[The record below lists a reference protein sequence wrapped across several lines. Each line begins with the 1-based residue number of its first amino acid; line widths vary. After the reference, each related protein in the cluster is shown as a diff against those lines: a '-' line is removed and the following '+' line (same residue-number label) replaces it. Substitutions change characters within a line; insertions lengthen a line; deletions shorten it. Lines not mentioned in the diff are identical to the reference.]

1 MINTSIT
8 QPIVDKEIRELERDK
23 RIKDGSQ
30 RVTSTKDTATKDA
43 TSKPLFDKQEIL
55 GEKQTL
61 IEQKLGEL
69 TNKLLSGLQSGEK
82 APNLPR
88 LLQVAPNLASDVKE
102 LLKALEGNDKLSSF
116 KEALAKFIKPIENL
130 SPQGVAQG
138 LKDSGIMLEAKIAQS
153 LSEQSLPSKIKELL
167 SQMKNTQNA
176 ELKESF
182 LKLPNDSDAKKS
194 ITDLQTLLKE
204 QKALTQ
210 KSINNSPF
218 KALAKA
224 SDALENA
231 AKYLDKLS
239 NLGKNISPAKAAA
252 LLAKIEQS
260 VANAQKSANSYNLNS
275 ATLKDARAIREQIN
289 ASANEL
295 QNALNLLKNKDSNFK
310 AFLTR
315 YDPNNKQNAT
325 LKEMLQEQ
333 SQPQQKPQPNNVRIN
348 IQTSNANASRP
359 NFANQNANIAQ
370 SSPSSNQA
378 AANQTQNLAQNLSNA
393 AQNSSQTAQNIAQNL
408 NQSANPAQNAQN
420 AQNQNSP
427 QTSEQ
432 NAQNQALNAR
442 ENASLSQGQSS
453 FKNINLEQFKQAI
466 ASDANTP
473 NLQGKISELARTL
486 TSLKASLSP
495 ELASAKSTLDEIN
508 SLSRSAKAAAKS
520 INGIKANNA
529 EQALKE
535 LQSDMKSVLLNLKE
549 STQNQAS
556 TQNIHTAAQR
566 LLTQIEIHQLAS
578 FAQNSLQTYLPYH
591 WDELDS
597 SHLSFKRGNKD
608 KFYARIELS
617 FVKFGEISIVLGL
630 AENKFLDVSI
640 QTGNDGFKELILSET
655 KSLKRALNELGL
667 VVNNFFVASK
677 GGKSVYEQFENID
690 LGYNIKA

>member
-1 MINTSIT
+1 MINTSLT
-8 QPIVDKEIRELERDK
+8 QPLVDKEIRELERDK
-23 RIKDGSQ
+23 RIKDVSQ

-69 TNKLLSGLQSGEK
+69 TNKLLSGLKSGEQG
-82 APNLPR
+82 PNMPR
-88 LLQVAPNLASDVKE
+88 LLQVAPNLASDVRE
-102 LLKALEGNDKLSSF
+102 LLKALDGNEKLATF

-138 LKDSGIMLEAKIAQS
+138 IKDSGIMLEAKIAQS
-153 LSEQSLPSKIKELL
+153 LEAQSLPSKIKELL
-167 SQMKNTQNA
+167 SQMKNTQNQG
-176 ELKESF
+176 LKESF

-194 ITDLQTLLKE
+194 INDLETLLKE
-204 QKALTQ
+204 QKKLNQET
-210 KSINNSPF
+210 INNSPF

-239 NLGKNISPAKAAA
+239 NLGKNLSLKTAAN
-252 LLAKIEQS
+252 LLSHIESSIQ
-260 VANAQKSANSYNLNS
+260 NAQKSANNYNLNS
-275 ATLKDARAIREQIN
+275 TTLKDARAIREQIN

-315 YDPNNKQNAT
+315 YDPNNKENAT
-325 LKEMLQEQ
+325 LKEALSKQNE
-333 SQPQQKPQPNNVRIN
+333 PKANHIRIN
-348 IQTSNANASRP
+348 IQTSNTGSTPHSSSLNANSAQNAS
-359 NFANQNANIAQ
+359 QN
-370 SSPSSNQA
+370 P
-378 AANQTQNLAQNLSNA
+378 
-393 AQNSSQTAQNIAQNL
+393 AQNSSFSQ
-408 NQSANPAQNAQN
+408 
-420 AQNQNSP
+420 
-427 QTSEQ
+427 
-432 NAQNQALNAR
+432 
-442 ENASLSQGQSS
+442 NASLSQNSTLTQEQNS
-453 FKNINLEQFKQAI
+453 FKNINLSQFKEAT
-466 ASDANTP
+466 SSEVNTP
-473 NLQGKISELARTL
+473 NLQGKITELARAL
-486 TSLKASLSP
+486 TSLKNTLSP
-495 ELASAKSTLDEIN
+495 ELASAKSALEEIK
-508 SLSRSAKAAAKS
+508 SLARSAKSAAKS
-520 INGIKANNA
+520 IGAIKPNNA

-549 STQNQAS
+549 STQNQSS

-591 WDELDS
+591 WDELNS
-597 SHLSFKRGNKD
+597 SNLSFKRGNKD

-617 FVKFGEISIVLGL
+617 FVKFGEIGIVLGL

-640 QTGNDGFKELILSET
+640 QTGNDGFKEIILSET

-677 GGKSVYEQFENID
+677 GGKSAYEQFEDID

>member
-8 QPIVDKEIRELERDK
+8 QPVVDKEIRELERDK
-23 RIKDGSQ
+23 RIKDVSQ

-69 TNKLLSGLQSGEK
+69 TNKLLSGLKSGEQG
-82 APNLPR
+82 PNMPR
-88 LLQVAPNLASDVKE
+88 LLQVAPNLASDVRE
-102 LLKALEGNDKLSSF
+102 LLKALEGNEKLATF

-138 LKDSGIMLEAKIAQS
+138 IKDSGIMLEAKIAQS
-153 LSEQSLPSKIKELL
+153 LEAQSLPSKIKELL
-167 SQMKNTQNA
+167 SQMKNTQNQG
-176 ELKESF
+176 LKESF

-194 ITDLQTLLKE
+194 INDLETLLKE
-204 QKALTQ
+204 QKKLNQET
-210 KSINNSPF
+210 INNSPF
-218 KALAKA
+218 KALDKA
-224 SDALENA
+224 SNALENA

-239 NLGKNISPAKAAA
+239 NLGKNLSLKTAAN
-252 LLAKIEQS
+252 LLSRIESSIQ
-260 VANAQKSANSYNLNS
+260 NAQKSANNYNLNS

-315 YDPNNKQNAT
+315 YDPNNKENAT
-325 LKEMLQEQ
+325 LKEALSKQNE
-333 SQPQQKPQPNNVRIN
+333 PKANHIRIN
-348 IQTSNANASRP
+348 IQTSNTGSTP
-359 NFANQNANIAQ
+359 H
-370 SSPSSNQA
+370 SSS
-378 AANQTQNLAQNLSNA
+378 
-393 AQNSSQTAQNIAQNL
+393 L
-408 NQSANPAQNAQN
+408 NANPAQNDSFS
-420 AQNQNSP
+420 QNS
-427 QTSEQ
+427 
-432 NAQNQALNAR
+432 
-442 ENASLSQGQSS
+442 SLSQNSSFSQNASFSQNSTLTQEQNS
-453 FKNINLEQFKQAI
+453 FKNINLSQFKEAT
-466 ASDANTP
+466 SSEVNTP
-473 NLQGKISELARTL
+473 NLQGKITELARAL
-486 TSLKASLSP
+486 TSLKNTLSP
-495 ELASAKSTLDEIN
+495 ELASAKSALEEIK
-508 SLSRSAKAAAKS
+508 SLARSAKSAAKS
-520 INGIKANNA
+520 IGAIKPNNA

-549 STQNQAS
+549 STQNQSS

-591 WDELDS
+591 WDELNS
-597 SHLSFKRGNKD
+597 SNLSFKRGNKD

-617 FVKFGEISIVLGL
+617 FVKFGEIGIVLGL

-640 QTGNDGFKELILSET
+640 QTGNDGFKEIILSET

-677 GGKSVYEQFENID
+677 GGKSAYEQFEDID

>member
-8 QPIVDKEIRELERDK
+8 QPVVDKEIRELERDK
-23 RIKDGSQ
+23 RIKDVSQ
-30 RVTSTKDTATKDA
+30 RVTSTKDTTTKDA

-69 TNKLLSGLQSGEK
+69 TNKLLSGLKSGEQG
-82 APNLPR
+82 PNMPR
-88 LLQVAPNLASDVKE
+88 LLQVAPNLASDVRE
-102 LLKALEGNDKLSSF
+102 LLKALEGNEKLATF

-138 LKDSGIMLEAKIAQS
+138 IKDSGIMLEAKIAQS
-153 LSEQSLPSKIKELL
+153 LEAQSLPSKIKELL
-167 SQMKNTQNA
+167 SQMKNTQNQG
-176 ELKESF
+176 LKESF

-194 ITDLQTLLKE
+194 INDLETLLKE
-204 QKALTQ
+204 QKKLNQET
-210 KSINNSPF
+210 INNSPF

-239 NLGKNISPAKAAA
+239 NLGKNLSLKTAAN
-252 LLAKIEQS
+252 LLLRIESSIQ
-260 VANAQKSANSYNLNS
+260 NAQKSANNYNLNS

-325 LKEMLQEQ
+325 LKEALSKQNE
-333 SQPQQKPQPNNVRIN
+333 PKANHIRIN
-348 IQTSNANASRP
+348 IQTSNTGSTAHSSSLNA
-359 NFANQNANIAQ
+359 
-370 SSPSSNQA
+370 
-378 AANQTQNLAQNLSNA
+378 NA
-393 AQNSSQTAQNIAQNL
+393 AQ
-408 NQSANPAQNAQN
+408 
-420 AQNQNSP
+420 
-427 QTSEQ
+427 
-432 NAQNQALNAR
+432 
-442 ENASLSQGQSS
+442 NASLSQNSAQNSSFSQNASFSQNSTLTQEQNS
-453 FKNINLEQFKQAI
+453 FKNINLSQFKEAT
-466 ASDANTP
+466 SSEVNTP
-473 NLQGKISELARTL
+473 NLQGKITELARAL
-486 TSLKASLSP
+486 TSLKNTLSP
-495 ELASAKSTLDEIN
+495 ELASAKSALEEIK
-508 SLSRSAKAAAKS
+508 SLARSAKGAAKS
-520 INGIKANNA
+520 IGAIKPNNA

-549 STQNQAS
+549 STQNQSS

-591 WDELDS
+591 WDELNS
-597 SHLSFKRGNKD
+597 SNLSFKRGNKD

-617 FVKFGEISIVLGL
+617 FVKFGEIGIVLGL

-640 QTGNDGFKELILSET
+640 QTGNDGFKEIILSET

-677 GGKSVYEQFENID
+677 GGKSTYEQFEDID

>member
-8 QPIVDKEIRELERDK
+8 QPLVDKEIRELERDK
-23 RIKDGSQ
+23 RIKDSSQ

-55 GEKQTL
+55 GEKQSL

-69 TNKLLSGLQSGEK
+69 TNKLLSGLKSGEQG
-82 APNLPR
+82 PNMPR
-88 LLQVAPNLASDVKE
+88 LLQVAPNLASDVRE
-102 LLKALEGNDKLSSF
+102 LLKALEGNEKLATF

-138 LKDSGIMLEAKIAQS
+138 IKDSGIMLEAKIAQS
-153 LSEQSLPSKIKELL
+153 LEAQSLPSKIKELL
-167 SQMKNTQNA
+167 SQMKNTQNQ

-194 ITDLQTLLKE
+194 ISDLESLLKE
-204 QKALTQ
+204 QKKLNQEA
-210 KSINNSPF
+210 INSSSF
-218 KALAKA
+218 KALDKA
-224 SDALENA
+224 SNALENA

-239 NLGKNISPAKAAA
+239 NLGKNLSLKTAAN
-252 LLAKIEQS
+252 LLSRIESSIQ
-260 VANAQKSANSYNLNS
+260 NAQKSANNYNLNS

-325 LKEMLQEQ
+325 LKEALSKQNE
-333 SQPQQKPQPNNVRIN
+333 PKANHIRIN
-348 IQTSNANASRP
+348 IQTSNTGSTPHSSSLNA
-359 NFANQNANIAQ
+359 
-370 SSPSSNQA
+370 
-378 AANQTQNLAQNLSNA
+378 NA
-393 AQNSSQTAQNIAQNL
+393 AQNSSLSQN
-408 NQSANPAQNAQN
+408 SSFSQNASFS
-420 AQNQNSP
+420 QNSTLT
-427 QTSEQ
+427 QEQ
-432 NAQNQALNAR
+432 N
-442 ENASLSQGQSS
+442 S
-453 FKNINLEQFKQAI
+453 FKNINLSQFKEAT
-466 ASDANTP
+466 SSEVNTP
-473 NLQGKISELARTL
+473 NLQGKITELARAL
-486 TSLKASLSP
+486 TSLKNTLSP
-495 ELASAKSTLDEIN
+495 ELASAKSALEEIK
-508 SLSRSAKAAAKS
+508 SLARLTKSAAKS
-520 INGIKANNA
+520 IGAIKPNNA

-549 STQNQAS
+549 STQNQSS

-591 WDELDS
+591 WDELNS
-597 SHLSFKRGNKD
+597 SNLSFKRGNKD

-617 FVKFGEISIVLGL
+617 FVKFGEIGIVLGL

-677 GGKSVYEQFENID
+677 GGKSAYEHYGDID

>member
-8 QPIVDKEIRELERDK
+8 QPVVDKEIRELERDK
-23 RIKDGSQ
+23 RIKDSSQ

-55 GEKQTL
+55 GEKQSL

-69 TNKLLSGLQSGEK
+69 TNKLLSGLKSGEQG
-82 APNLPR
+82 PNMPR
-88 LLQVAPNLASDVKE
+88 LLQVAPNLASDVRE
-102 LLKALEGNDKLSSF
+102 LLKALDGNEKLATF

-138 LKDSGIMLEAKIAQS
+138 IKDSGIMLEAKIAQS
-153 LSEQSLPSKIKELL
+153 LEAQSLPSKIKELL
-167 SQMKNTQNA
+167 SQMKNTQNQG
-176 ELKESF
+176 LKESF

-194 ITDLQTLLKE
+194 INDLETLLKE
-204 QKALTQ
+204 QKKLNQET
-210 KSINNSPF
+210 INNSPF
-218 KALAKA
+218 KALDKA
-224 SDALENA
+224 SNALENA

-239 NLGKNISPAKAAA
+239 NLGKNLSLKTAAK
-252 LLAKIEQS
+252 LLSRIESSIQ
-260 VANAQKSANSYNLNS
+260 NAQKSANNYNLNS

-325 LKEMLQEQ
+325 LKDTLSKQNE
-333 SQPQQKPQPNNVRIN
+333 PKANHIRIN
-348 IQTSNANASRP
+348 IQTSNTGSTP
-359 NFANQNANIAQ
+359 HSSSLNAN
-370 SSPSSNQA
+370 S
-378 AANQTQNLAQNLSNA
+378 
-393 AQNSSQTAQNIAQNL
+393 
-408 NQSANPAQNAQN
+408 AQNASQN
-420 AQNQNSP
+420 ASFSQNSTLT
-427 QTSEQ
+427 QEQ
-432 NAQNQALNAR
+432 N
-442 ENASLSQGQSS
+442 S
-453 FKNINLEQFKQAI
+453 FKNINLSQFKEAT
-466 ASDANTP
+466 SSEVNTP
-473 NLQGKISELARTL
+473 NLQGKITELARTL
-486 TSLKASLSP
+486 TSLKNTLSP
-495 ELASAKSTLDEIN
+495 ELASAKSALEEIN
-508 SLSRSAKAAAKS
+508 SLARLAKSAAKS
-520 INGIKANNA
+520 IGAIKPNNA

-549 STQNQAS
+549 STQNQSS

-591 WDELDS
+591 WDELNS
-597 SHLSFKRGNKD
+597 SNLSFKRGNKD

-617 FVKFGEISIVLGL
+617 FVKFGEIGIVLGL

-677 GGKSVYEQFENID
+677 GGKSAYEHYEDID

>member
-8 QPIVDKEIRELERDK
+8 QPLVDKEIREAERDK

-69 TNKLLSGLQSGEK
+69 TNKLLSGLKSGEQG
-82 APNLPR
+82 PNMPR
-88 LLQVAPNLASDVKE
+88 LLQVAPNLASDVRE
-102 LLKALEGNDKLSSF
+102 LLKALEGNEKLATF

-138 LKDSGIMLEAKIAQS
+138 IKDSGIMLEAKIAQS
-153 LSEQSLPSKIKELL
+153 LEAQSLPSKIKELL
-167 SQMKNTQNA
+167 SQMKNTQNQG
-176 ELKESF
+176 LKESF

-194 ITDLQTLLKE
+194 INDLETLLKE
-204 QKALTQ
+204 QKKLNQET
-210 KSINNSPF
+210 INNSPF

-239 NLGKNISPAKAAA
+239 NLGKNLSLKTAAN
-252 LLAKIEQS
+252 LLSHIESSIQ
-260 VANAQKSANSYNLNS
+260 NAQKSANNYNLNS

-315 YDPNNKQNAT
+315 YDPNNKENAT
-325 LKEMLQEQ
+325 LKEALSKQNE
-333 SQPQQKPQPNNVRIN
+333 PKANHIRIN
-348 IQTSNANASRP
+348 IQTSNTGSTP
-359 NFANQNANIAQ
+359 H
-370 SSPSSNQA
+370 SSS
-378 AANQTQNLAQNLSNA
+378 
-393 AQNSSQTAQNIAQNL
+393 L
-408 NQSANPAQNAQN
+408 NANPAQNASQN
-420 AQNQNSP
+420 ASFSQNSTLT
-427 QTSEQ
+427 QEQ
-432 NAQNQALNAR
+432 N
-442 ENASLSQGQSS
+442 S
-453 FKNINLEQFKQAI
+453 FKNINLSQFKEAT
-466 ASDANTP
+466 SSEVNTP
-473 NLQGKISELARTL
+473 NLQGKITELARAL
-486 TSLKASLSP
+486 TSLKNTLSP
-495 ELASAKSTLDEIN
+495 ELASAKSALEEIK
-508 SLSRSAKAAAKS
+508 SLARSAKSAAKS
-520 INGIKANNA
+520 IGAIKPNNA

-549 STQNQAS
+549 STQNQSS

-578 FAQNSLQTYLPYH
+578 FAQNALQTYLPYH
-591 WDELDS
+591 WDELNS
-597 SHLSFKRGNKD
+597 SNLSFKRGNKN

-617 FVKFGEISIVLGL
+617 FVKFGEIGIVLGL

-677 GGKSVYEQFENID
+677 GGKSAYEHYGDID

>member
-1 MINTSIT
+1 MINTSIA
-8 QPIVDKEIRELERDK
+8 QPVVDKEIRELERDK
-23 RIKDGSQ
+23 RIKDVSQ

-69 TNKLLSGLQSGEK
+69 TNKLLSGLKSGEQG
-82 APNLPR
+82 PNMPR
-88 LLQVAPNLASDVKE
+88 LLQVAPNLASDVRE
-102 LLKALEGNDKLSSF
+102 LLKALEGNEKLATF

-138 LKDSGIMLEAKIAQS
+138 IKDSGIMLEAKIAQS
-153 LSEQSLPSKIKELL
+153 LEPQSLPSKIKELL
-167 SQMKNTQNA
+167 SQMKNTQNQG
-176 ELKESF
+176 LKESF
-182 LKLPNDSDAKKS
+182 LQLPNGSDAKKS
-194 ITDLQTLLKE
+194 INDLETLLKE
-204 QKALTQ
+204 QKKLNQEA
-210 KSINNSPF
+210 INSSPF
-218 KALAKA
+218 KALDKA
-224 SDALENA
+224 SNALENA

-239 NLGKNISPAKAAA
+239 NLGKNLSLKTAAN
-252 LLAKIEQS
+252 LLSHIESSIQ
-260 VANAQKSANSYNLNS
+260 NAQKSANNYNLNS

-325 LKEMLQEQ
+325 LKEALSKQNE
-333 SQPQQKPQPNNVRIN
+333 PKANHIRIN
-348 IQTSNANASRP
+348 IQTSNTGSTPHSSSLNANAS
-359 NFANQNANIAQ
+359 QN
-370 SSPSSNQA
+370 P
-378 AANQTQNLAQNLSNA
+378 
-393 AQNSSQTAQNIAQNL
+393 AQNSSF
-408 NQSANPAQNAQN
+408 SQNASQN
-420 AQNQNSP
+420 ASFSQNSTLT
-427 QTSEQ
+427 QEQ
-432 NAQNQALNAR
+432 N
-442 ENASLSQGQSS
+442 S
-453 FKNINLEQFKQAI
+453 FKNINLSQFKEAT
-466 ASDANTP
+466 SSEVNTP
-473 NLQGKISELARTL
+473 NLQGKITELARTL
-486 TSLKASLSP
+486 TSLKNTLSP
-495 ELASAKSTLDEIN
+495 ELASAKSALEEIK
-508 SLSRSAKAAAKS
+508 SLARLTKSAAKS
-520 INGIKANNA
+520 IGAIKPNNA

-549 STQNQAS
+549 STQNQSS

-591 WDELDS
+591 WDELNS
-597 SHLSFKRGNKD
+597 SNLSFKRGNKD

-617 FVKFGEISIVLGL
+617 FVKFGEIGIVLGL

-677 GGKSVYEQFENID
+677 GGKSAYEHYGDID

>member
-8 QPIVDKEIRELERDK
+8 QPVVDKEIRELERDK

-30 RVTSTKDTATKDA
+30 RITSTKDVATKDA

-55 GEKQTL
+55 GEKQSL

-69 TNKLLSGLQSGEK
+69 TNKLLSGLKSGEQG
-82 APNLPR
+82 PNMPR
-88 LLQVAPNLASDVKE
+88 LLQVAPNLASDVRE
-102 LLKALEGNDKLSSF
+102 LLKALDGNEKLATF

-138 LKDSGIMLEAKIAQS
+138 IKDSGIMLEAKIAQS
-153 LSEQSLPSKIKELL
+153 LEAQSLPSQIKELL
-167 SQMKNTQNA
+167 SQMKNTQNQG
-176 ELKESF
+176 LKESF

-194 ITDLQTLLKE
+194 ISDLQTLLKE
-204 QKALTQ
+204 QKKLNQET
-210 KSINNSPF
+210 INNSPF
-218 KALAKA
+218 KALDKA

-239 NLGKNISPAKAAA
+239 NLGKNLSLKTAAN
-252 LLAKIEQS
+252 LLLRIESSIQ
-260 VANAQKSANSYNLNS
+260 NAQKSANNYNLNS

-325 LKEMLQEQ
+325 LKEALSKQNE
-333 SQPQQKPQPNNVRIN
+333 PKANHIRIN
-348 IQTSNANASRP
+348 IQTSNTGSTAH
-359 NFANQNANIAQ
+359 
-370 SSPSSNQA
+370 SSS
-378 AANQTQNLAQNLSNA
+378 
-393 AQNSSQTAQNIAQNL
+393 L
-408 NQSANPAQNAQN
+408 NANPAQN
-420 AQNQNSP
+420 S
-427 QTSEQ
+427 
-432 NAQNQALNAR
+432 
-442 ENASLSQGQSS
+442 SLSQNSSFSQNASFSQNSTLTQEQNS
-453 FKNINLEQFKQAI
+453 FKNINLSQFKEAT
-466 ASDANTP
+466 SSEVNTP
-473 NLQGKISELARTL
+473 NLQGKITELARAL
-486 TSLKASLSP
+486 TSLKNTLSP
-495 ELASAKSTLDEIN
+495 ELASAKSALEEIK
-508 SLSRSAKAAAKS
+508 SLARSAKSAAKS
-520 INGIKANNA
+520 IGAIKPNNA

-549 STQNQAS
+549 STQNQSS

-591 WDELDS
+591 WDELNS
-597 SHLSFKRGNKD
+597 SNLSFKRGNKD

-617 FVKFGEISIVLGL
+617 FVKFGEIGIVLGL

-677 GGKSVYEQFENID
+677 GGKSAYEQFEDID

>member
-8 QPIVDKEIRELERDK
+8 QPVVDKEIRELERDK
-23 RIKDGSQ
+23 RIKDVSQ

-69 TNKLLSGLQSGEK
+69 TNKLLSGLKSGEQG
-82 APNLPR
+82 PNMPR
-88 LLQVAPNLASDVKE
+88 LLQVAPNLASDVRE
-102 LLKALEGNDKLSSF
+102 LLKALEGNEKLATF

-138 LKDSGIMLEAKIAQS
+138 IKDSGIMLEAKIAQS
-153 LSEQSLPSKIKELL
+153 LEAQSLPSKIKELL
-167 SQMKNTQNA
+167 SQMKNTQNQG
-176 ELKESF
+176 LKESF

-194 ITDLQTLLKE
+194 INDLQTLLKE
-204 QKALTQ
+204 QKKLNQET
-210 KSINNSPF
+210 INNSPF
-218 KALAKA
+218 KALDKA
-224 SDALENA
+224 SNALENA

-239 NLGKNISPAKAAA
+239 NLGKNLSLKTAAN
-252 LLAKIEQS
+252 LLSRIESSIQ
-260 VANAQKSANSYNLNS
+260 NAQKSANNYNLNS

-325 LKEMLQEQ
+325 LKEALSKQNE
-333 SQPQQKPQPNNVRIN
+333 PKANHIRIN
-348 IQTSNANASRP
+348 IQTSNTGSTAH
-359 NFANQNANIAQ
+359 
-370 SSPSSNQA
+370 SSS
-378 AANQTQNLAQNLSNA
+378 
-393 AQNSSQTAQNIAQNL
+393 L
-408 NQSANPAQNAQN
+408 NANPAQNA
-420 AQNQNSP
+420 
-427 QTSEQ
+427 
-432 NAQNQALNAR
+432 
-442 ENASLSQGQSS
+442 SLSQNPSQNPSFSQNASFSQNSTLTQEQNS
-453 FKNINLEQFKQAI
+453 FKNINLSQFKEAI
-466 ASDANTP
+466 SAEVNTP
-473 NLQGKISELARTL
+473 NLQGKITELARAL
-486 TSLKASLSP
+486 TSLKNTLSP
-495 ELASAKSTLDEIN
+495 ELASAKSALEEIK
-508 SLSRSAKAAAKS
+508 SLARSAKSAAKS
-520 INGIKANNA
+520 IGAIKPNNA

-549 STQNQAS
+549 STQNQSS

-591 WDELDS
+591 WDELNS
-597 SHLSFKRGNKD
+597 SNLSFKRGNKD

-617 FVKFGEISIVLGL
+617 FVKFGEIGIVLGL
-630 AENKFLDVSI
+630 SENKFLDVSI
-640 QTGNDGFKELILSET
+640 QTGNDGFKEIILSET

-677 GGKSVYEQFENID
+677 GGKSAYEQFEDID

>member
-8 QPIVDKEIRELERDK
+8 QPVVDKEIRELERDK
-23 RIKDGSQ
+23 RIKDVSQ

-69 TNKLLSGLQSGEK
+69 TNKLLSGLKSGEQG
-82 APNLPR
+82 PNMPR
-88 LLQVAPNLASDVKE
+88 LLQVAPNLASDVRE
-102 LLKALEGNDKLSSF
+102 LLKALEGNEKLATF

-138 LKDSGIMLEAKIAQS
+138 IKNSGIMLEAKIAQS
-153 LSEQSLPSKIKELL
+153 LEAQSLPSKIKELL
-167 SQMKNTQNA
+167 SQMKNTQNQG
-176 ELKESF
+176 LKESF

-194 ITDLQTLLKE
+194 ISDLQTLLKE
-204 QKALTQ
+204 QKKLNQET
-210 KSINNSPF
+210 INNSPF
-218 KALAKA
+218 KALDKA

-239 NLGKNISPAKAAA
+239 NLGKNLSLKTAAN
-252 LLAKIEQS
+252 LLSRIESSIQ
-260 VANAQKSANSYNLNS
+260 NAQKSANNYNLNS

-315 YDPNNKQNAT
+315 YDPNNKENAT
-325 LKEMLQEQ
+325 LKEALSKQNE
-333 SQPQQKPQPNNVRIN
+333 PKANHIRIN
-348 IQTSNANASRP
+348 IQTSNTGSTAHSSSLNANA
-359 NFANQNANIAQ
+359 
-370 SSPSSNQA
+370 
-378 AANQTQNLAQNLSNA
+378 TQ
-393 AQNSSQTAQNIAQNL
+393 
-408 NQSANPAQNAQN
+408 
-420 AQNQNSP
+420 
-427 QTSEQ
+427 
-432 NAQNQALNAR
+432 
-442 ENASLSQGQSS
+442 NASLSQNAIQNNSFSQNSTLTQEQNS
-453 FKNINLEQFKQAI
+453 FKNINLSQFKEAI
-466 ASDANTP
+466 SAEVNTP
-473 NLQGKISELARTL
+473 NLQGKITELARAL
-486 TSLKASLSP
+486 TSLKNTLSP
-495 ELASAKSTLDEIN
+495 ELASAKSALEEIK
-508 SLSRSAKAAAKS
+508 SLARSAKSAAKS
-520 INGIKANNA
+520 IGAIKPNNA

-549 STQNQAS
+549 STQNQSS

-591 WDELDS
+591 WDELNS
-597 SHLSFKRGNKD
+597 SNLSFKRGNKD

-617 FVKFGEISIVLGL
+617 FVKFGEIGIVLGL

-640 QTGNDGFKELILSET
+640 QTGNDSFKEIILSET

-677 GGKSVYEQFENID
+677 GGKSAYEQFEDID

>member
-8 QPIVDKEIRELERDK
+8 QPVVDKEIRELERDK
-23 RIKDGSQ
+23 RIKDVSQ
-30 RVTSTKDTATKDA
+30 RVTSTKDTTTKDA

-55 GEKQTL
+55 GEKQSL

-69 TNKLLSGLQSGEK
+69 TNKLLSGLKSGEQG
-82 APNLPR
+82 PNMPR
-88 LLQVAPNLASDVKE
+88 LLQVAPNLASDVRE
-102 LLKALEGNDKLSSF
+102 LIKALEGNEKLATF

-138 LKDSGIMLEAKIAQS
+138 IKDSGIMLEAKIAQS
-153 LSEQSLPSKIKELL
+153 LEAQSLPSKIKELL
-167 SQMKNTQNA
+167 SQMKNTQNQG
-176 ELKESF
+176 LKESF

-194 ITDLQTLLKE
+194 INDLETLLKE
-204 QKALTQ
+204 QKKLNQET
-210 KSINNSPF
+210 INNSPF
-218 KALAKA
+218 KALDKA
-224 SDALENA
+224 SNALENA

-239 NLGKNISPAKAAA
+239 NLGKNLSLKTAAN
-252 LLAKIEQS
+252 LLLRIESSIQ
-260 VANAQKSANSYNLNS
+260 NAQKSANNYNLNS

-325 LKEMLQEQ
+325 LKEALSKQNE
-333 SQPQQKPQPNNVRIN
+333 PKANHIRIN
-348 IQTSNANASRP
+348 IQTSNTGSTAHSSSL
-359 NFANQNANIAQ
+359 NANT
-370 SSPSSNQA
+370 S
-378 AANQTQNLAQNLSNA
+378 QNP
-393 AQNSSQTAQNIAQNL
+393 AQNSSLSQN
-408 NQSANPAQNAQN
+408 SSFSQNASFS
-420 AQNQNSP
+420 QNSTLT
-427 QTSEQ
+427 QEQ
-432 NAQNQALNAR
+432 N
-442 ENASLSQGQSS
+442 S
-453 FKNINLEQFKQAI
+453 FKNINLSQFKEAI
-466 ASDANTP
+466 SSEVNTP
-473 NLQGKISELARTL
+473 NLQGKITELARAL
-486 TSLKASLSP
+486 TSLKNTLSP
-495 ELASAKSTLDEIN
+495 ELASAKSALEEIK
-508 SLSRSAKAAAKS
+508 SLARSAKSAAKS
-520 INGIKANNA
+520 IGAIKPNNA

-549 STQNQAS
+549 STQNQSS

-591 WDELDS
+591 WDELNS
-597 SHLSFKRGNKD
+597 SNLSFKRGNKD

-617 FVKFGEISIVLGL
+617 FVKFGEIGIVLGL

-677 GGKSVYEQFENID
+677 GGKSAYEHYEDID

>member
-8 QPIVDKEIRELERDK
+8 QPVVDKEIRELERDK
-23 RIKDGSQ
+23 RIKDVSQ
-30 RVTSTKDTATKDA
+30 RVTSTKDTTTKDA

-69 TNKLLSGLQSGEK
+69 TNKLLSGLKSGEQG
-82 APNLPR
+82 PNMPR
-88 LLQVAPNLASDVKE
+88 LLQVAPNLASDVRE
-102 LLKALEGNDKLSSF
+102 LLKALEGNEKLATF

-138 LKDSGIMLEAKIAQS
+138 IKDSGIMLEAKIAQS
-153 LSEQSLPSKIKELL
+153 LEPQSLPSKIKELL
-167 SQMKNTQNA
+167 SQMKNTQNQG
-176 ELKESF
+176 LKESF

-194 ITDLQTLLKE
+194 INDLETLLKE
-204 QKALTQ
+204 QKKLNQEA
-210 KSINNSPF
+210 INSSPF
-218 KALAKA
+218 KALDKA
-224 SDALENA
+224 SNALENA

-239 NLGKNISPAKAAA
+239 NLGKNLSLKTAAN
-252 LLAKIEQS
+252 LLSRIESSIQ
-260 VANAQKSANSYNLNS
+260 NAQKSANNYNLNS

-325 LKEMLQEQ
+325 LKEALSKQNE
-333 SQPQQKPQPNNVRIN
+333 PKANHIRIN
-348 IQTSNANASRP
+348 IQTSNTGSTPHSSSLNANAS
-359 NFANQNANIAQ
+359 QN
-370 SSPSSNQA
+370 
-378 AANQTQNLAQNLSNA
+378 
-393 AQNSSQTAQNIAQNL
+393 TAQNA
-408 NQSANPAQNAQN
+408 SQNASFS
-420 AQNQNSP
+420 QNSTLT
-427 QTSEQ
+427 QEQ
-432 NAQNQALNAR
+432 N
-442 ENASLSQGQSS
+442 S
-453 FKNINLEQFKQAI
+453 FKNINLSQFKEAT
-466 ASDANTP
+466 SSEVNTP
-473 NLQGKISELARTL
+473 NLQGKITELARAL
-486 TSLKASLSP
+486 TSLKNTLSP
-495 ELASAKSTLDEIN
+495 ELASAKSALEEIN
-508 SLSRSAKAAAKS
+508 SLARLAKSAAKS
-520 INGIKANNA
+520 IGAIKPNNA

-549 STQNQAS
+549 STQNQSS

-591 WDELDS
+591 WDELNS
-597 SHLSFKRGNKD
+597 SNLSFKRGNKD

-617 FVKFGEISIVLGL
+617 FVKFGEIGIVLGL

-677 GGKSVYEQFENID
+677 GGKSAYEQFEDID

>member
-8 QPIVDKEIRELERDK
+8 QPLVDKEIRELERDK
-23 RIKDGSQ
+23 RIKDVSQ
-30 RVTSTKDTATKDA
+30 RVTSTKDVATKDA

-69 TNKLLSGLQSGEK
+69 TNKLLSGLKSGEQG
-82 APNLPR
+82 PNMPR
-88 LLQVAPNLASDVKE
+88 LLQVAPNLASDVRE
-102 LLKALEGNDKLSSF
+102 LIKALEGNEKLATF

-138 LKDSGIMLEAKIAQS
+138 IKDSGIMLEAKIAQS
-153 LSEQSLPSKIKELL
+153 LEAQSLPSKIKELL
-167 SQMKNTQNA
+167 SQMKNTQNQG
-176 ELKESF
+176 LKESF

-194 ITDLQTLLKE
+194 INDLETLLKE
-204 QKALTQ
+204 QKKLNQ
-210 KSINNSPF
+210 EIINNSPF

-239 NLGKNISPAKAAA
+239 NLGKNLSLKTAAN
-252 LLAKIEQS
+252 LLLRIESSIQ
-260 VANAQKSANSYNLNS
+260 NAQKSANNYNLNS

-315 YDPNNKQNAT
+315 YDPNNKENAT
-325 LKEMLQEQ
+325 LKEALSKQNE
-333 SQPQQKPQPNNVRIN
+333 PKANHIRIN
-348 IQTSNANASRP
+348 IQTSNTGSTAHSSSLNANAS
-359 NFANQNANIAQ
+359 QN
-370 SSPSSNQA
+370 
-378 AANQTQNLAQNLSNA
+378 
-393 AQNSSQTAQNIAQNL
+393 TAQNA
-408 NQSANPAQNAQN
+408 SQNASFS
-420 AQNQNSP
+420 QNSTLT
-427 QTSEQ
+427 QEQ
-432 NAQNQALNAR
+432 N
-442 ENASLSQGQSS
+442 S
-453 FKNINLEQFKQAI
+453 FKNINLSQFKEAT
-466 ASDANTP
+466 SSEVNTP
-473 NLQGKISELARTL
+473 NLQGKITELARAL
-486 TSLKASLSP
+486 TSLKNTLSP
-495 ELASAKSTLDEIN
+495 ELASAKSALEEIK
-508 SLSRSAKAAAKS
+508 SLARSAKSAAKS
-520 INGIKANNA
+520 IGAIKPNNA

-549 STQNQAS
+549 STQNQSS

-591 WDELDS
+591 WDELNS
-597 SHLSFKRGNKD
+597 SNLSFKRGNKD

-617 FVKFGEISIVLGL
+617 FVKFGEIGIVLGL

-677 GGKSVYEQFENID
+677 GGKSAYEQFEDID

>member
-8 QPIVDKEIRELERDK
+8 QPLVDKEIRELERDK

-69 TNKLLSGLQSGEK
+69 TNKLLSGLKSGEQG
-82 APNLPR
+82 PNMPR
-88 LLQVAPNLASDVKE
+88 LLQVAPNLASDVRE
-102 LLKALEGNDKLSSF
+102 LLKALDGNEKLATF

-138 LKDSGIMLEAKIAQS
+138 IKDSGIMLEAKIAQS
-153 LSEQSLPSKIKELL
+153 LEAQSLPSKIKELL
-167 SQMKNTQNA
+167 SQMKNTQNQG
-176 ELKESF
+176 LKESF

-194 ITDLQTLLKE
+194 INDLQSLLKE
-204 QKALTQ
+204 QKKLNQ
-210 KSINNSPF
+210 EIINNSPF

-239 NLGKNISPAKAAA
+239 NLGKNLSLKTAAN
-252 LLAKIEQS
+252 LLSRIESSIQ
-260 VANAQKSANSYNLNS
+260 NAQKSANNYNLNS

-325 LKEMLQEQ
+325 LKEALSKQNE
-333 SQPQQKPQPNNVRIN
+333 PKANHIRIN
-348 IQTSNANASRP
+348 IQTSNTGSTAHSSSLNANA
-359 NFANQNANIAQ
+359 
-370 SSPSSNQA
+370 
-378 AANQTQNLAQNLSNA
+378 T
-393 AQNSSQTAQNIAQNL
+393 QNSSL
-408 NQSANPAQNAQN
+408 S
-420 AQNQNSP
+420 QNSSFS
-427 QTSEQ
+427 QNSTLTQEQ
-432 NAQNQALNAR
+432 N
-442 ENASLSQGQSS
+442 S
-453 FKNINLEQFKQAI
+453 FKNINLSQFKEAT
-466 ASDANTP
+466 SSEVNTP
-473 NLQGKISELARTL
+473 NLQGKITELARAL
-486 TSLKASLSP
+486 TSLKNTLSP
-495 ELASAKSTLDEIN
+495 ELASAKSALEEIN
-508 SLSRSAKAAAKS
+508 SLARLAKSAAKS
-520 INGIKANNA
+520 IGAIKPNNA

-549 STQNQAS
+549 STQNQSS

-591 WDELDS
+591 WDELNS
-597 SHLSFKRGNKD
+597 SNLSFKRGNKD

-617 FVKFGEISIVLGL
+617 FVKFGEIGIVLGL

-640 QTGNDGFKELILSET
+640 QTGNDGFKEIILSET

-677 GGKSVYEQFENID
+677 GGKSAYEQFEDID

>member
-8 QPIVDKEIRELERDK
+8 QPVVDKEIRELERDK
-23 RIKDGSQ
+23 RIKDVSQ

-69 TNKLLSGLQSGEK
+69 TNKLLSGLKSGEQG
-82 APNLPR
+82 PNMPR
-88 LLQVAPNLASDVKE
+88 LLQVAPNLASDVRE
-102 LLKALEGNDKLSSF
+102 LLKALEGNEKLAPF

-138 LKDSGIMLEAKIAQS
+138 VKDSGIMLEAKIAQS
-153 LSEQSLPSKIKELL
+153 LEAQSLPSQIKELL
-167 SQMKNTQNA
+167 SQMKNTQNQG
-176 ELKESF
+176 LKESF

-194 ITDLQTLLKE
+194 INDLETLLKE
-204 QKALTQ
+204 QKKLNQET
-210 KSINNSPF
+210 INNSPF
-218 KALAKA
+218 KALDKA
-224 SDALENA
+224 SNALENA

-239 NLGKNISPAKAAA
+239 NLGKNLSLKTAAN
-252 LLAKIEQS
+252 LLSRIESSIQ
-260 VANAQKSANSYNLNS
+260 NAQKSANNYNLNS

-315 YDPNNKQNAT
+315 YDPNNKENAT
-325 LKEMLQEQ
+325 LKEALSKQNE
-333 SQPQQKPQPNNVRIN
+333 PKANHIRIN
-348 IQTSNANASRP
+348 IQTSNTGSTAHSSSLNA
-359 NFANQNANIAQ
+359 
-370 SSPSSNQA
+370 
-378 AANQTQNLAQNLSNA
+378 NA
-393 AQNSSQTAQNIAQNL
+393 AQNASLSQ
-408 NQSANPAQNAQN
+408 NPAQNA
-420 AQNQNSP
+420 
-427 QTSEQ
+427 
-432 NAQNQALNAR
+432 
-442 ENASLSQGQSS
+442 SLSQNASFSQNSTLTQEQNS
-453 FKNINLEQFKQAI
+453 FKNINLSQFKEAI
-466 ASDANTP
+466 ASEVNTP
-473 NLQGKISELARTL
+473 NLQGKITELARAL
-486 TSLKASLSP
+486 TSLKNTLSP
-495 ELASAKSTLDEIN
+495 ELASAKSALEEIK
-508 SLSRSAKAAAKS
+508 SLARSAKSAAKS
-520 INGIKANNA
+520 IGAIKPNNA

-549 STQNQAS
+549 STQNQSS

-591 WDELDS
+591 WDELNS
-597 SHLSFKRGNKD
+597 SNLSFKRGNKD

-617 FVKFGEISIVLGL
+617 FVKFGEIGIVLGL

-640 QTGNDGFKELILSET
+640 QTGNDGFKELILSEP
-655 KSLKRALNELGL
+655 KRLKRALNELGL

-677 GGKSVYEQFENID
+677 GGKSAYEQFEDID

>member
-8 QPIVDKEIRELERDK
+8 QPVVDKEIRELERDK
-23 RIKDGSQ
+23 RIKDVSQ
-30 RVTSTKDTATKDA
+30 RVTSTKDTTTKDA

-69 TNKLLSGLQSGEK
+69 TNKLLSGLKSGEQG
-82 APNLPR
+82 PNMPR
-88 LLQVAPNLASDVKE
+88 LLQVAPNLASDVRE
-102 LLKALEGNDKLSSF
+102 LLKALEGNEKLATF

-138 LKDSGIMLEAKIAQS
+138 IKDSGIMLEAKIAQS
-153 LSEQSLPSKIKELL
+153 LEAQSLPSKIKELL
-167 SQMKNTQNA
+167 SQMKNTQNQG
-176 ELKESF
+176 LKESF

-194 ITDLQTLLKE
+194 INDLETLLKE
-204 QKALTQ
+204 QKKLNQET
-210 KSINNSPF
+210 INNSPF

-239 NLGKNISPAKAAA
+239 NLGKNLSLKTAAN
-252 LLAKIEQS
+252 LLLRIESSIQ
-260 VANAQKSANSYNLNS
+260 NAQKSANNYNLNS

-325 LKEMLQEQ
+325 LKEALNKQNE
-333 SQPQQKPQPNNVRIN
+333 PKANHIRIN
-348 IQTSNANASRP
+348 IQTSNTGSTAH
-359 NFANQNANIAQ
+359 
-370 SSPSSNQA
+370 SSS
-378 AANQTQNLAQNLSNA
+378 
-393 AQNSSQTAQNIAQNL
+393 L
-408 NQSANPAQNAQN
+408 NANPAQNA
-420 AQNQNSP
+420 
-427 QTSEQ
+427 
-432 NAQNQALNAR
+432 
-442 ENASLSQGQSS
+442 SLSQNPSQNPSFSQNASFSQNSTLTQEQNS
-453 FKNINLEQFKQAI
+453 FKNINLSQFKEAI
-466 ASDANTP
+466 SAEVNTP
-473 NLQGKISELARTL
+473 NLQGKITELARAL
-486 TSLKASLSP
+486 TSLKNTLSP
-495 ELASAKSTLDEIN
+495 ELASAKSALEEIK
-508 SLSRSAKAAAKS
+508 SLARLAKSAAKS
-520 INGIKANNA
+520 IGAIKPNNA

-549 STQNQAS
+549 STQNQSS

-591 WDELDS
+591 WDELNS
-597 SHLSFKRGNKD
+597 SNLSFKRGNKD

-617 FVKFGEISIVLGL
+617 FVKFGEIGIVLGL

-677 GGKSVYEQFENID
+677 GGKSAYEQFEDID

>member
-8 QPIVDKEIRELERDK
+8 QPVVDKEIRELERDK
-23 RIKDGSQ
+23 RIKDVSQ
-30 RVTSTKDTATKDA
+30 RVTSTKDTTTKDA

-55 GEKQTL
+55 GEKQSL

-69 TNKLLSGLQSGEK
+69 TNKLLSGLKSGEQG
-82 APNLPR
+82 PNMPR
-88 LLQVAPNLASDVKE
+88 LLQVAPNLASDVRE
-102 LLKALEGNDKLSSF
+102 LLKALEGNEKLATF

-138 LKDSGIMLEAKIAQS
+138 IKDSGIMLEAKIAQS
-153 LSEQSLPSKIKELL
+153 LEAQSLPSQIKELL
-167 SQMKNTQNA
+167 SQMKNTQNQG
-176 ELKESF
+176 LKESF

-194 ITDLQTLLKE
+194 INDLETLLKE
-204 QKALTQ
+204 QKKLNQ
-210 KSINNSPF
+210 EIINNSPF

-239 NLGKNISPAKAAA
+239 NLGKNLSLKTAAN
-252 LLAKIEQS
+252 LLSRIESSIQ
-260 VANAQKSANSYNLNS
+260 NAQKSANNYNLNS

-295 QNALNLLKNKDSNFK
+295 QNALNLLKNKDDNFK

-325 LKEMLQEQ
+325 LKEALSKQNE
-333 SQPQQKPQPNNVRIN
+333 PKANHIRIN
-348 IQTSNANASRP
+348 IQTSNTGSTAHSSSLNANA
-359 NFANQNANIAQ
+359 
-370 SSPSSNQA
+370 
-378 AANQTQNLAQNLSNA
+378 TQ
-393 AQNSSQTAQNIAQNL
+393 
-408 NQSANPAQNAQN
+408 
-420 AQNQNSP
+420 
-427 QTSEQ
+427 
-432 NAQNQALNAR
+432 
-442 ENASLSQGQSS
+442 NASLSQNAIQNNSFSQNSTLTQEQNS
-453 FKNINLEQFKQAI
+453 FKNINLSQFKEAI
-466 ASDANTP
+466 SAEVNTP
-473 NLQGKISELARTL
+473 NLQGKITELARAL
-486 TSLKASLSP
+486 TSLKNTLSP
-495 ELASAKSTLDEIN
+495 ELASAKSALEEIK
-508 SLSRSAKAAAKS
+508 SLARSAKSASKS
-520 INGIKANNA
+520 IGAIKPNNA

-549 STQNQAS
+549 STQNQSS

-591 WDELDS
+591 WDELNS
-597 SHLSFKRGNKD
+597 SNLSFKRGNKD

-617 FVKFGEISIVLGL
+617 FVKFGEIGIVLSL

-640 QTGNDGFKELILSET
+640 QTGNDGFKEIILSET

-677 GGKSVYEQFENID
+677 GGKSAYEQFEDID

>member
-8 QPIVDKEIRELERDK
+8 QPVVDKEIRELERDK
-23 RIKDGSQ
+23 RIKDVSQ
-30 RVTSTKDTATKDA
+30 RVTSTKDTTTKDA

-69 TNKLLSGLQSGEK
+69 TNKLLSGLKSGEQG
-82 APNLPR
+82 PNMPR
-88 LLQVAPNLASDVKE
+88 LLQVAPNLASDVRE
-102 LLKALEGNDKLSSF
+102 LLKALDGNEKLATF

-138 LKDSGIMLEAKIAQS
+138 IKNSGIMLEAKIAQS
-153 LSEQSLPSKIKELL
+153 LEAQSLPSKIKELL
-167 SQMKNTQNA
+167 SQMKNTQNQG
-176 ELKESF
+176 LKESF

-194 ITDLQTLLKE
+194 INDLETILKE
-204 QKALTQ
+204 QKKLNQET
-210 KSINNSPF
+210 INNSPF

-239 NLGKNISPAKAAA
+239 NLGKNLSLKTAAN
-252 LLAKIEQS
+252 LLLRIESSIQ
-260 VANAQKSANSYNLNS
+260 NAQKSANNYNLNS

-295 QNALNLLKNKDSNFK
+295 QNALNLLKNKDDNFK

-315 YDPNNKQNAT
+315 YDPNNKENAT
-325 LKEMLQEQ
+325 LKEALSKQNE
-333 SQPQQKPQPNNVRIN
+333 PKANHIRIN
-348 IQTSNANASRP
+348 IQTSNTGSTAH
-359 NFANQNANIAQ
+359 
-370 SSPSSNQA
+370 SSS
-378 AANQTQNLAQNLSNA
+378 
-393 AQNSSQTAQNIAQNL
+393 L
-408 NQSANPAQNAQN
+408 NANPAQNPAQN
-420 AQNQNSP
+420 ASQNSSFS
-427 QTSEQ
+427 QNSTLTQEQ
-432 NAQNQALNAR
+432 N
-442 ENASLSQGQSS
+442 S
-453 FKNINLEQFKQAI
+453 FKNINLSQFKEAI
-466 ASDANTP
+466 ASEVNTP
-473 NLQGKISELARTL
+473 NLQGKITELARAL
-486 TSLKASLSP
+486 TSLKNTLSP
-495 ELASAKSTLDEIN
+495 ELASAKSALEEIK
-508 SLSRSAKAAAKS
+508 SLARSAKSAAKS
-520 INGIKANNA
+520 IGAIKPNNA

-549 STQNQAS
+549 STQNQSS

-591 WDELDS
+591 WDELNS
-597 SHLSFKRGNKD
+597 SNLSFKRGNKD

-617 FVKFGEISIVLGL
+617 FVKFGEIGIVLGL
-630 AENKFLDVSI
+630 SENKFLDVSI
-640 QTGNDGFKELILSET
+640 QTGNDGFKEIILSET

-677 GGKSVYEQFENID
+677 GGKSAYEQFEDID

>member
-8 QPIVDKEIRELERDK
+8 QPVVDKEIRELERDK
-23 RIKDGSQ
+23 RIKDVSQ

-69 TNKLLSGLQSGEK
+69 TNKLLSGLKSGEQG
-82 APNLPR
+82 PNMPR
-88 LLQVAPNLASDVKE
+88 LLQVAPNLASDVRE
-102 LLKALEGNDKLSSF
+102 LLKALDGNEKLATF

-138 LKDSGIMLEAKIAQS
+138 IKDSGIMLEAKIAQS
-153 LSEQSLPSKIKELL
+153 LEAQSLPSKIKELL
-167 SQMKNTQNA
+167 SQMKNTQNQG
-176 ELKESF
+176 LKESF

-194 ITDLQTLLKE
+194 INDLETLLKE
-204 QKALTQ
+204 QKKLNQET
-210 KSINNSPF
+210 INNSPF

-239 NLGKNISPAKAAA
+239 NLGKNLSLKTAAN
-252 LLAKIEQS
+252 LLSRIESSIQ
-260 VANAQKSANSYNLNS
+260 NAQKSANNYNLNS

-325 LKEMLQEQ
+325 LKEALSKQNE
-333 SQPQQKPQPNNVRIN
+333 PKANHIRIN
-348 IQTSNANASRP
+348 IQTSNTGSTPHSSSLNANAS
-359 NFANQNANIAQ
+359 QN
-370 SSPSSNQA
+370 
-378 AANQTQNLAQNLSNA
+378 T
-393 AQNSSQTAQNIAQNL
+393 SQ
-408 NQSANPAQNAQN
+408 NPAQNATLSQN
-420 AQNQNSP
+420 ASFSQNSTLT
-427 QTSEQ
+427 QEQ
-432 NAQNQALNAR
+432 N
-442 ENASLSQGQSS
+442 S
-453 FKNINLEQFKQAI
+453 FKNINLSQFKEAI
-466 ASDANTP
+466 SAEANTP
-473 NLQGKISELARTL
+473 NLQGKITELARAL
-486 TSLKASLSP
+486 TSLKNTLSP
-495 ELASAKSTLDEIN
+495 ELASAKSALEEIK
-508 SLSRSAKAAAKS
+508 SLARSAKSAAKS
-520 INGIKANNA
+520 IGAIKPNNA

-549 STQNQAS
+549 STQNQSS

-591 WDELDS
+591 WDELNS
-597 SHLSFKRGNKD
+597 SNLSFKRGNKD

-617 FVKFGEISIVLGL
+617 FVKFGEIGIVLGL

-640 QTGNDGFKELILSET
+640 QTGNDGFKEIILSET

-677 GGKSVYEQFENID
+677 GGKSAYEQFEDID

>member
-8 QPIVDKEIRELERDK
+8 QPVVDKEIRELERDK
-23 RIKDGSQ
+23 RIKDVSQ

-69 TNKLLSGLQSGEK
+69 TNKLLSGLKSGEQG
-82 APNLPR
+82 PNMPR
-88 LLQVAPNLASDVKE
+88 LLQVAPNLASDVRE
-102 LLKALEGNDKLSSF
+102 LLKALEGNEKLATF

-138 LKDSGIMLEAKIAQS
+138 IKDSGIMLEAKIAQS
-153 LSEQSLPSKIKELL
+153 LEAQSLPSKIKELL
-167 SQMKNTQNA
+167 SQMKNTQNQG
-176 ELKESF
+176 LKESF

-194 ITDLQTLLKE
+194 INDLETLLKE
-204 QKALTQ
+204 QKKLNQET
-210 KSINNSPF
+210 INNSPF
-218 KALAKA
+218 KALDKA
-224 SDALENA
+224 SNALENA

-239 NLGKNISPAKAAA
+239 NLGKNLSLKTAAN
-252 LLAKIEQS
+252 LLSHIESSIQ
-260 VANAQKSANSYNLNS
+260 NAQKSANNYNLNS

-325 LKEMLQEQ
+325 LKEALSKQNE
-333 SQPQQKPQPNNVRIN
+333 PKANHIRIN
-348 IQTSNANASRP
+348 IQTSNTGSTAHSSSLNANAS
-359 NFANQNANIAQ
+359 Q
-370 SSPSSNQA
+370 
-378 AANQTQNLAQNLSNA
+378 
-393 AQNSSQTAQNIAQNL
+393 
-408 NQSANPAQNAQN
+408 NPAQNATLSQNSSFSQN
-420 AQNQNSP
+420 ASFSQNSTLT
-427 QTSEQ
+427 QEQ
-432 NAQNQALNAR
+432 N
-442 ENASLSQGQSS
+442 S
-453 FKNINLEQFKQAI
+453 FKNINLSQFKEAT
-466 ASDANTP
+466 SSEVNTP
-473 NLQGKISELARTL
+473 NLQGKITELARAL
-486 TSLKASLSP
+486 TSLKNTLSP
-495 ELASAKSTLDEIN
+495 ELASAKSALEEIK
-508 SLSRSAKAAAKS
+508 SLTRSAKSAAKS
-520 INGIKANNA
+520 IGAIKPNNA

-549 STQNQAS
+549 STQNQSS

-591 WDELDS
+591 WDELNS
-597 SHLSFKRGNKD
+597 SNLSFKRGNKD

-617 FVKFGEISIVLGL
+617 FVKFGEIGIVLGL

-640 QTGNDGFKELILSET
+640 QTGNDGFKEIILSET

-677 GGKSVYEQFENID
+677 GGKSAYEQFEDID

>member
-8 QPIVDKEIRELERDK
+8 QPLVDKEIRELERDK
-23 RIKDGSQ
+23 RIKDVSQ
-30 RVTSTKDTATKDA
+30 RVTSTKDTTTKDA

-69 TNKLLSGLQSGEK
+69 TNKLLSGLKSGEQG
-82 APNLPR
+82 PNMPR
-88 LLQVAPNLASDVKE
+88 LLQVAPNLASDVRE
-102 LLKALEGNDKLSSF
+102 LLKALEGNEKLAPF

-138 LKDSGIMLEAKIAQS
+138 IKDSGIMLEAKIAQS
-153 LSEQSLPSKIKELL
+153 LETQSLPSKIKELL
-167 SQMKNTQNA
+167 SQMKNTQNQG
-176 ELKESF
+176 LKESF

-194 ITDLQTLLKE
+194 INDLETLLKE
-204 QKALTQ
+204 QKKLNQET
-210 KSINNSPF
+210 INNSPF

-239 NLGKNISPAKAAA
+239 NLGKNLSLKTAAN
-252 LLAKIEQS
+252 LLLRIESSIQ
-260 VANAQKSANSYNLNS
+260 NAQKSANNYNLNS

-295 QNALNLLKNKDSNFK
+295 QNALNLLKNKDNNFK

-315 YDPNNKQNAT
+315 YDPNNKENAT
-325 LKEMLQEQ
+325 LKEALSKQNE
-333 SQPQQKPQPNNVRIN
+333 PKANHIRIN
-348 IQTSNANASRP
+348 IQTSNTGSTAHPSSL
-359 NFANQNANIAQ
+359 NAN
-370 SSPSSNQA
+370 S
-378 AANQTQNLAQNLSNA
+378 
-393 AQNSSQTAQNIAQNL
+393 
-408 NQSANPAQNAQN
+408 
-420 AQNQNSP
+420 
-427 QTSEQ
+427 
-432 NAQNQALNAR
+432 AQNQAQ
-442 ENASLSQGQSS
+442 NASLSQNSSFSQNASFSQNSTLTQEQNS
-453 FKNINLEQFKQAI
+453 FKNINLSQFKEAI
-466 ASDANTP
+466 ASEVNTP
-473 NLQGKISELARTL
+473 NLQGKITELARTL
-486 TSLKASLSP
+486 TSLKNTLSP
-495 ELASAKSTLDEIN
+495 ELASAKSALEEIK
-508 SLSRSAKAAAKS
+508 SLARLSKSAAKS
-520 INGIKANNA
+520 IGAIKPNNA

-549 STQNQAS
+549 STQNQSS

-591 WDELDS
+591 WDELNS
-597 SHLSFKRGNKD
+597 SNLSFKRGNKD

-617 FVKFGEISIVLGL
+617 FVKFGEIGIVLGL

-677 GGKSVYEQFENID
+677 GGKSAYEQFEDID

>member
-8 QPIVDKEIRELERDK
+8 QPVVDKEIRELERDK
-23 RIKDGSQ
+23 RIKDVSQ
-30 RVTSTKDTATKDA
+30 RVTSTKDTTTKDA

-69 TNKLLSGLQSGEK
+69 TNKLLSGLKSGEQG
-82 APNLPR
+82 PNMPR
-88 LLQVAPNLASDVKE
+88 LLQVAPNLASDVRE
-102 LLKALEGNDKLSSF
+102 LLKALEGNEKLATF

-138 LKDSGIMLEAKIAQS
+138 IKDSGIMLEAKIAQS
-153 LSEQSLPSKIKELL
+153 LEAQSLPSKIKELL
-167 SQMKNTQNA
+167 SQMKNTQNQG
-176 ELKESF
+176 LKESF

-194 ITDLQTLLKE
+194 INDLETLLKE
-204 QKALTQ
+204 QKKLNQET
-210 KSINNSPF
+210 INNSPF

-239 NLGKNISPAKAAA
+239 NLGKNLSLKTAAN
-252 LLAKIEQS
+252 LLSRIESSIQ
-260 VANAQKSANSYNLNS
+260 NAQKSANNYNLNS

-325 LKEMLQEQ
+325 LKEALSKQNE
-333 SQPQQKPQPNNVRIN
+333 PKANHIRIN
-348 IQTSNANASRP
+348 IQTSNTGSTAHSSSLNA
-359 NFANQNANIAQ
+359 
-370 SSPSSNQA
+370 
-378 AANQTQNLAQNLSNA
+378 NA
-393 AQNSSQTAQNIAQNL
+393 AQ
-408 NQSANPAQNAQN
+408 
-420 AQNQNSP
+420 
-427 QTSEQ
+427 
-432 NAQNQALNAR
+432 
-442 ENASLSQGQSS
+442 NASLSQNSAQNSSFSQNASFSQNSTLTQEQNS
-453 FKNINLEQFKQAI
+453 FKNINLSQFKEAI
-466 ASDANTP
+466 SAEANTP
-473 NLQGKISELARTL
+473 NLQGKITELARAL
-486 TSLKASLSP
+486 TSLKNTLSP
-495 ELASAKSTLDEIN
+495 ELASAKSALEEIK
-508 SLSRSAKAAAKS
+508 SLARSAKSAAKS
-520 INGIKANNA
+520 IGAIKPNNA

-549 STQNQAS
+549 STQNQSS

-591 WDELDS
+591 WDELNS
-597 SHLSFKRGNKD
+597 SNLSFKRGNKD

-617 FVKFGEISIVLGL
+617 FVKFGEIGIVLGL

-640 QTGNDGFKELILSET
+640 QTGNDGFKEIILSET

-677 GGKSVYEQFENID
+677 GGKSAYEQFEDID

>member
-1 MINTSIT
+1 MINTSIA
-8 QPIVDKEIRELERDK
+8 QPVVDKEIRELERDK

-55 GEKQTL
+55 GEKQSL

-69 TNKLLSGLQSGEK
+69 TNKLLSGLKSGEQG
-82 APNLPR
+82 PNMPR
-88 LLQVAPNLASDVKE
+88 LLQVAPNLASDVRE
-102 LLKALEGNDKLSSF
+102 LLKALEGNEKLATF

-138 LKDSGIMLEAKIAQS
+138 IKDSGIMLEAKIAQS
-153 LSEQSLPSKIKELL
+153 LEAQSLPSKIKELL
-167 SQMKNTQNA
+167 SQMKNTQNQG
-176 ELKESF
+176 LKESF
-182 LKLPNDSDAKKS
+182 LKLPNGSDAKKS
-194 ITDLQTLLKE
+194 ISDLETLLKE
-204 QKALTQ
+204 QKKLNQEA
-210 KSINNSPF
+210 INSSPF

-224 SDALENA
+224 SNALENA

-239 NLGKNISPAKAAA
+239 NLGKNLSLKTAAN
-252 LLAKIEQS
+252 LLSRIESSIQ
-260 VANAQKSANSYNLNS
+260 NAQKSANNYNLNS

-325 LKEMLQEQ
+325 LKEALSKQNE
-333 SQPQQKPQPNNVRIN
+333 PKANHIRIN
-348 IQTSNANASRP
+348 IQTSNTGSTP
-359 NFANQNANIAQ
+359 H
-370 SSPSSNQA
+370 SSS
-378 AANQTQNLAQNLSNA
+378 
-393 AQNSSQTAQNIAQNL
+393 L
-408 NQSANPAQNAQN
+408 NANPAQNDSFS
-420 AQNQNSP
+420 QNS
-427 QTSEQ
+427 
-432 NAQNQALNAR
+432 
-442 ENASLSQGQSS
+442 SLSQNSSFSQNASFSQNSTLTQEQNS
-453 FKNINLEQFKQAI
+453 FKNINLSQFKEAT
-466 ASDANTP
+466 SSEVNTP
-473 NLQGKISELARTL
+473 NLQGKITELARTL
-486 TSLKASLSP
+486 TSLKNTLSP
-495 ELASAKSTLDEIN
+495 ELASAKSALEEIN
-508 SLSRSAKAAAKS
+508 SLARLAKSAAKS
-520 INGIKANNA
+520 IGAIKPNNA

-549 STQNQAS
+549 STQNQSS

-591 WDELDS
+591 WDELNS
-597 SHLSFKRGNKD
+597 SNLSFKRGNKD

-617 FVKFGEISIVLGL
+617 FVKFGEIGIVLGL

-677 GGKSVYEQFENID
+677 GGKSGYEHYGDID

>member
-8 QPIVDKEIRELERDK
+8 QPVVDKEIRELERDK

-30 RVTSTKDTATKDA
+30 RPASSKDTATKDA

-55 GEKQTL
+55 REKQSL

-69 TNKLLSGLQSGEK
+69 TNKLLSGLKSGEQG
-82 APNLPR
+82 PNMPR
-88 LLQVAPNLASDVKE
+88 LLQVAPNLASDVRE
-102 LLKALEGNDKLSSF
+102 LLKALEGNEKLATF

-138 LKDSGIMLEAKIAQS
+138 IKDSGIMLEAKIAQS
-153 LSEQSLPSKIKELL
+153 LEAQSLPSKIKELL
-167 SQMKNTQNA
+167 SQMKNTQNQG
-176 ELKESF
+176 LKESF

-194 ITDLQTLLKE
+194 ISNLETLLKE
-204 QKALTQ
+204 QKKLNQ
-210 KSINNSPF
+210 EIINNSPF

-224 SDALENA
+224 SNDLENA

-239 NLGKNISPAKAAA
+239 NLGKNLSLKTAAN
-252 LLAKIEQS
+252 LLSHIESSIQ
-260 VANAQKSANSYNLNS
+260 NAQKSANNYNLNS

-325 LKEMLQEQ
+325 LKEALSKQNE
-333 SQPQQKPQPNNVRIN
+333 PKANHIRIN
-348 IQTSNANASRP
+348 IQTSNTGSTAH
-359 NFANQNANIAQ
+359 
-370 SSPSSNQA
+370 SSS
-378 AANQTQNLAQNLSNA
+378 
-393 AQNSSQTAQNIAQNL
+393 L
-408 NQSANPAQNAQN
+408 NANPAQNSSFSQN
-420 AQNQNSP
+420 ASQNSSFS
-427 QTSEQ
+427 QNSTLTQEQ
-432 NAQNQALNAR
+432 N
-442 ENASLSQGQSS
+442 S
-453 FKNINLEQFKQAI
+453 FKNINLSQFKEAT
-466 ASDANTP
+466 SSEVNTP
-473 NLQGKISELARTL
+473 NLQGKITELARTL
-486 TSLKASLSP
+486 TSLKNTLSP
-495 ELASAKSTLDEIN
+495 ELASAKSALEEIK
-508 SLSRSAKAAAKS
+508 SLARLAKSAAKS
-520 INGIKANNA
+520 IGAIKPNNA

-549 STQNQAS
+549 STQNQSS

-591 WDELDS
+591 WDELNS
-597 SHLSFKRGNKD
+597 SNLSFKRGNKD

-617 FVKFGEISIVLGL
+617 FVKFGEIGIVLGL

-677 GGKSVYEQFENID
+677 GGKSAYEHYGDID

>member
-8 QPIVDKEIRELERDK
+8 QPLVDKEIRELERDK
-23 RIKDGSQ
+23 RIKDVSQ

-55 GEKQTL
+55 GEKQSL

-69 TNKLLSGLQSGEK
+69 TNKLLSGLKSGEQG
-82 APNLPR
+82 PNMPR
-88 LLQVAPNLASDVKE
+88 LLQVAPNLASDVRE
-102 LLKALEGNDKLSSF
+102 LLKALEGNEKLATF

-138 LKDSGIMLEAKIAQS
+138 IKDSGIMLEAKIAQS
-153 LSEQSLPSKIKELL
+153 LEAQSLPSKIKELL
-167 SQMKNTQNA
+167 SQMKNTQNQG
-176 ELKESF
+176 LKESF

-194 ITDLQTLLKE
+194 INDLETLLKE
-204 QKALTQ
+204 QKKLNQEA
-210 KSINNSPF
+210 INNSPF
-218 KALAKA
+218 KALDKA
-224 SDALENA
+224 SNALENA

-239 NLGKNISPAKAAA
+239 NLGKNLSLKTAAN
-252 LLAKIEQS
+252 LLLRIESSIQ
-260 VANAQKSANSYNLNS
+260 NAQKSANNYNLNS

-325 LKEMLQEQ
+325 LKDTLSKQNE
-333 SQPQQKPQPNNVRIN
+333 PKANHIRIN
-348 IQTSNANASRP
+348 IQTSNTGSTAHSSSLNANA
-359 NFANQNANIAQ
+359 
-370 SSPSSNQA
+370 
-378 AANQTQNLAQNLSNA
+378 TQ
-393 AQNSSQTAQNIAQNL
+393 
-408 NQSANPAQNAQN
+408 
-420 AQNQNSP
+420 
-427 QTSEQ
+427 
-432 NAQNQALNAR
+432 
-442 ENASLSQGQSS
+442 NASLSQNSAQNSSFSQNASFSQNSTLTQEQNS
-453 FKNINLEQFKQAI
+453 FKNINLSQFKEAT
-466 ASDANTP
+466 SSEVNTP
-473 NLQGKISELARTL
+473 NLQGKITELARAL
-486 TSLKASLSP
+486 TSLKNTLSP
-495 ELASAKSTLDEIN
+495 ELASAKSALEEIK
-508 SLSRSAKAAAKS
+508 SLARSAKSAAKS
-520 INGIKANNA
+520 IGAIKPNNA

-549 STQNQAS
+549 STQNQSS

-591 WDELDS
+591 WDELNS
-597 SHLSFKRGNKD
+597 SNLSFKRGNKD

-617 FVKFGEISIVLGL
+617 FVKFGEIGIVLGL

-640 QTGNDGFKELILSET
+640 QTGNDGFKEIILSET

-677 GGKSVYEQFENID
+677 GGKSAYEQFEDID

>member
-8 QPIVDKEIRELERDK
+8 QPVVDKEIRELERDK
-23 RIKDGSQ
+23 RIKDVSQ
-30 RVTSTKDTATKDA
+30 RVTSTKDTTTKDA

-69 TNKLLSGLQSGEK
+69 TNKLLSGLKSGEQG
-82 APNLPR
+82 PNMPR
-88 LLQVAPNLASDVKE
+88 LLQVAPNLASDVRE
-102 LLKALEGNDKLSSF
+102 LLKALDGNEKLAPF

-138 LKDSGIMLEAKIAQS
+138 IKDSGIMLEAKIAQS
-153 LSEQSLPSKIKELL
+153 LEAQSLPSKIKELL
-167 SQMKNTQNA
+167 SQMKNTQNQG
-176 ELKESF
+176 LKESF

-194 ITDLQTLLKE
+194 INDLESLLKE
-204 QKALTQ
+204 QKKLNQET
-210 KSINNSPF
+210 INNSPF

-239 NLGKNISPAKAAA
+239 NLGKNLSLKTAAN
-252 LLAKIEQS
+252 LLSRIESSIQ
-260 VANAQKSANSYNLNS
+260 NAQKSANNYNLNS

-315 YDPNNKQNAT
+315 YDPKNKENAT
-325 LKEMLQEQ
+325 LKEALSKQNE
-333 SQPQQKPQPNNVRIN
+333 PKANHIRIN
-348 IQTSNANASRP
+348 IQTSNTGSTAH
-359 NFANQNANIAQ
+359 
-370 SSPSSNQA
+370 SSS
-378 AANQTQNLAQNLSNA
+378 
-393 AQNSSQTAQNIAQNL
+393 L
-408 NQSANPAQNAQN
+408 NANPAQNA
-420 AQNQNSP
+420 
-427 QTSEQ
+427 
-432 NAQNQALNAR
+432 
-442 ENASLSQGQSS
+442 SLSQNSSFSQNSTLTQEQNS
-453 FKNINLEQFKQAI
+453 FKNINLSQFKEAI
-466 ASDANTP
+466 ASEVNTP
-473 NLQGKISELARTL
+473 NLQGKITELARAL
-486 TSLKASLSP
+486 TSLKNTLSP
-495 ELASAKSTLDEIN
+495 ELASAKSALEEIK
-508 SLSRSAKAAAKS
+508 SLARLSKSAAKS
-520 INGIKANNA
+520 IGAIKPNNA

-549 STQNQAS
+549 STQNQSS

-591 WDELDS
+591 WDELNS
-597 SHLSFKRGNKD
+597 SNLSFKRGNKD

-617 FVKFGEISIVLGL
+617 FVKFGEIGIVLGL

-677 GGKSVYEQFENID
+677 GGKSAYEQFEDID

>member
-8 QPIVDKEIRELERDK
+8 QPLVDKEIRELERDK
-23 RIKDGSQ
+23 RIKDVSQ
-30 RVTSTKDTATKDA
+30 RVTSTKDTTTKDA

-69 TNKLLSGLQSGEK
+69 TNKLLSGLKSGEQG
-82 APNLPR
+82 PNMPR
-88 LLQVAPNLASDVKE
+88 LLQVAPNLASDVRE
-102 LLKALEGNDKLSSF
+102 LLKALDGNEKLATF

-138 LKDSGIMLEAKIAQS
+138 IKDSGIMLEAKIAQS
-153 LSEQSLPSKIKELL
+153 LEAQSLPSKIKELL
-167 SQMKNTQNA
+167 SQMKNTQNQG
-176 ELKESF
+176 LKESF

-194 ITDLQTLLKE
+194 INDLETLLKE
-204 QKALTQ
+204 QKKLNQ
-210 KSINNSPF
+210 EIINNSPF

-239 NLGKNISPAKAAA
+239 NLGKNLSLKTAAN
-252 LLAKIEQS
+252 LLSRIESSIQ
-260 VANAQKSANSYNLNS
+260 NAQKSANNYNLNS
-275 ATLKDARAIREQIN
+275 TTLKDARAIREQIN

-315 YDPNNKQNAT
+315 YDPNNKENAT
-325 LKEMLQEQ
+325 LKEALSKQNE
-333 SQPQQKPQPNNVRIN
+333 PKANHIRIN
-348 IQTSNANASRP
+348 IQTSNTGSTAHSSSLNANAS
-359 NFANQNANIAQ
+359 Q
-370 SSPSSNQA
+370 
-378 AANQTQNLAQNLSNA
+378 
-393 AQNSSQTAQNIAQNL
+393 
-408 NQSANPAQNAQN
+408 NPAQNASQ
-420 AQNQNSP
+420 
-427 QTSEQ
+427 
-432 NAQNQALNAR
+432 
-442 ENASLSQGQSS
+442 NASLSQNASQNASFSQNSTLTQEQNS
-453 FKNINLEQFKQAI
+453 FKNINLSQFKEAT
-466 ASDANTP
+466 SSEVNTP
-473 NLQGKISELARTL
+473 NLQGKITELARAL
-486 TSLKASLSP
+486 TSLKNTLSP
-495 ELASAKSTLDEIN
+495 ELASAKSALEEIK
-508 SLSRSAKAAAKS
+508 SLARSAKSAAKS
-520 INGIKANNA
+520 IGAIKPNNA

-549 STQNQAS
+549 STQNQSS

-591 WDELDS
+591 WDELNS
-597 SHLSFKRGNKD
+597 SNLSFKRGNKD

-617 FVKFGEISIVLGL
+617 FVKFGEIGIVLGL

-640 QTGNDGFKELILSET
+640 QTGNDGFKEIILSET

-677 GGKSVYEQFENID
+677 GGKSAYEQFEDID

>member
-8 QPIVDKEIRELERDK
+8 QPVVDKEIRELERDK
-23 RIKDGSQ
+23 RIKDVSQ

-69 TNKLLSGLQSGEK
+69 TNKLLSGLKSGEQG
-82 APNLPR
+82 PNMPR
-88 LLQVAPNLASDVKE
+88 LLQVAPNLASEVRE
-102 LLKALEGNDKLSSF
+102 LLKALDGNEKLATF

-138 LKDSGIMLEAKIAQS
+138 IKDSGIMLEAKIAQS
-153 LSEQSLPSKIKELL
+153 LEAQSLPSKIKELL
-167 SQMKNTQNA
+167 SQMKNTQNQG
-176 ELKESF
+176 LKESF

-194 ITDLQTLLKE
+194 INDLETLLKE
-204 QKALTQ
+204 QKKLNQET
-210 KSINNSPF
+210 INNSPF

-239 NLGKNISPAKAAA
+239 NLGKNLSLKTAAN
-252 LLAKIEQS
+252 LLSRIESSIQ
-260 VANAQKSANSYNLNS
+260 NAQKSANNYNLNS

-325 LKEMLQEQ
+325 LKEALSKQNE
-333 SQPQQKPQPNNVRIN
+333 PKANHIRIN
-348 IQTSNANASRP
+348 IQTSNTGSTAHSSSLNA
-359 NFANQNANIAQ
+359 
-370 SSPSSNQA
+370 
-378 AANQTQNLAQNLSNA
+378 NA
-393 AQNSSQTAQNIAQNL
+393 AQ
-408 NQSANPAQNAQN
+408 NPAQNASLS
-420 AQNQNSP
+420 QNSSFS
-427 QTSEQ
+427 Q
-432 NAQNQALNAR
+432 
-442 ENASLSQGQSS
+442 NASLSQNSTLTQEQNS
-453 FKNINLEQFKQAI
+453 FKNINLSQFKEAT
-466 ASDANTP
+466 SSEVNTP
-473 NLQGKISELARTL
+473 NLQGKITELARAL
-486 TSLKASLSP
+486 TSLKNTLSP
-495 ELASAKSTLDEIN
+495 ELASAKSALEEIK
-508 SLSRSAKAAAKS
+508 SLARSAKSAAKS
-520 INGIKANNA
+520 IGAIKPNNA

-549 STQNQAS
+549 STQNQSS

-591 WDELDS
+591 WDELNS
-597 SHLSFKRGNKD
+597 SNLSFKRGNKD

-617 FVKFGEISIVLGL
+617 FVKFGEIGIVLGL

-640 QTGNDGFKELILSET
+640 QTGNDGFKEIILSET

-677 GGKSVYEQFENID
+677 GGKSAYEQFEDID

>member
-8 QPIVDKEIRELERDK
+8 QPVVDKEIRELERDK
-23 RIKDGSQ
+23 RIKDVSQ
-30 RVTSTKDTATKDA
+30 RVTSTKDTTTKDA

-69 TNKLLSGLQSGEK
+69 TNKLLSGLKSGEQG
-82 APNLPR
+82 PNMPR
-88 LLQVAPNLASDVKE
+88 LLQVAPNLASDVRE
-102 LLKALEGNDKLSSF
+102 LLKALDGNEKLATF

-138 LKDSGIMLEAKIAQS
+138 IKDSGIMLEAKIAQS
-153 LSEQSLPSKIKELL
+153 LEAQSLPSKIKELL
-167 SQMKNTQNA
+167 SQMKNTQNQG
-176 ELKESF
+176 LKESF

-194 ITDLQTLLKE
+194 INDLETLLKE
-204 QKALTQ
+204 QKKLNQET
-210 KSINNSPF
+210 INNSPF

-239 NLGKNISPAKAAA
+239 NLGKNLSLKTAAN
-252 LLAKIEQS
+252 LLSRIESSIQ
-260 VANAQKSANSYNLNS
+260 NAQKSANNYNLNS

-325 LKEMLQEQ
+325 LKEALSKQNE
-333 SQPQQKPQPNNVRIN
+333 PKANHIRIN
-348 IQTSNANASRP
+348 IQTSNTGSTAHSSSL
-359 NFANQNANIAQ
+359 NANSAQ
-370 SSPSSNQA
+370 
-378 AANQTQNLAQNLSNA
+378 
-393 AQNSSQTAQNIAQNL
+393 
-408 NQSANPAQNAQN
+408 NPAQNATLS
-420 AQNQNSP
+420 QNSSFS
-427 QTSEQ
+427 QNSTLTQEQ
-432 NAQNQALNAR
+432 N
-442 ENASLSQGQSS
+442 S
-453 FKNINLEQFKQAI
+453 FKNINLSQFKEAI
-466 ASDANTP
+466 SSEVNTP
-473 NLQGKISELARTL
+473 NLQGKITELARAL
-486 TSLKASLSP
+486 TSLKNTLSP
-495 ELASAKSTLDEIN
+495 ELASAKSALEEIK
-508 SLSRSAKAAAKS
+508 SLARSAKSAAKS
-520 INGIKANNA
+520 IGAIKPNNA

-549 STQNQAS
+549 STQNQSS

-591 WDELDS
+591 WDELNS
-597 SHLSFKRGNKD
+597 SNLSFKRGNKD

-617 FVKFGEISIVLGL
+617 FVKFGEIGIVLGL

-677 GGKSVYEQFENID
+677 GGKSAYEHYGDID

>member
-8 QPIVDKEIRELERDK
+8 QPVVDKEIRELERDK
-23 RIKDGSQ
+23 RIKDVSQ

-69 TNKLLSGLQSGEK
+69 TNKLLSGLKSGEQG
-82 APNLPR
+82 PNMPR
-88 LLQVAPNLASDVKE
+88 LLQVAPNLASDVRE
-102 LLKALEGNDKLSSF
+102 LLKALEGNEKLATF

-138 LKDSGIMLEAKIAQS
+138 IKDSGIMLEAKIAQS
-153 LSEQSLPSKIKELL
+153 LEAQSLPSKIKELL
-167 SQMKNTQNA
+167 SQMKNTQNQG
-176 ELKESF
+176 LKESF

-194 ITDLQTLLKE
+194 INDLETLLKE
-204 QKALTQ
+204 QKKLNQ
-210 KSINNSPF
+210 EVINSSPF
-218 KALAKA
+218 KALDKA

-239 NLGKNISPAKAAA
+239 NLGKNLSLKTAAN
-252 LLAKIEQS
+252 LLLRIESSIQ
-260 VANAQKSANSYNLNS
+260 NAQKSANNYNLNS

-325 LKEMLQEQ
+325 LKEALNKQNE
-333 SQPQQKPQPNNVRIN
+333 PKANHIRIN
-348 IQTSNANASRP
+348 IQTSNTGSTAHSSSLNANTSQNAS
-359 NFANQNANIAQ
+359 QN
-370 SSPSSNQA
+370 P
-378 AANQTQNLAQNLSNA
+378 
-393 AQNSSQTAQNIAQNL
+393 AQNSSFSQ
-408 NQSANPAQNAQN
+408 
-420 AQNQNSP
+420 
-427 QTSEQ
+427 
-432 NAQNQALNAR
+432 
-442 ENASLSQGQSS
+442 NASLSQNSTLTQEQNS
-453 FKNINLEQFKQAI
+453 FKNINLSQFKEAI
-466 ASDANTP
+466 SSEVNTP
-473 NLQGKISELARTL
+473 NLQGKITELARAL
-486 TSLKASLSP
+486 TSLKNTLSP
-495 ELASAKSTLDEIN
+495 ELASAKSALEEIK
-508 SLSRSAKAAAKS
+508 SLARLSKSAAKS
-520 INGIKANNA
+520 IGAIKPNNA

-549 STQNQAS
+549 STQNQSS

-591 WDELDS
+591 WDELNS
-597 SHLSFKRGNKD
+597 SNLSFKRGNKD

-617 FVKFGEISIVLGL
+617 FVKFGEIGIVLGL

-640 QTGNDGFKELILSET
+640 QTGNDGFKEIILSET

-677 GGKSVYEQFENID
+677 GGKSAYEQFEDID

>member
-8 QPIVDKEIRELERDK
+8 QPLVDKEIRELERDK
-23 RIKDGSQ
+23 RIKDVSQ
-30 RVTSTKDTATKDA
+30 RVTSTKDTTTKDA

-69 TNKLLSGLQSGEK
+69 TNKLLSGLKSGEQG
-82 APNLPR
+82 PNMPR
-88 LLQVAPNLASDVKE
+88 LLQVAPNLASDVRE
-102 LLKALEGNDKLSSF
+102 LLKALDGNEKLATF

-138 LKDSGIMLEAKIAQS
+138 IKDSGIMLEAKIAQS
-153 LSEQSLPSKIKELL
+153 LEAQSLPSKIKELL
-167 SQMKNTQNA
+167 SQMKNTQNQG
-176 ELKESF
+176 LKESF

-194 ITDLQTLLKE
+194 INDLETLLKE
-204 QKALTQ
+204 QKKLNQET
-210 KSINNSPF
+210 INNSPF

-239 NLGKNISPAKAAA
+239 NLGKNLSLKTAAN
-252 LLAKIEQS
+252 LLSRIESSIQ
-260 VANAQKSANSYNLNS
+260 NAQKSANNYNLNS
-275 ATLKDARAIREQIN
+275 TTLKDARAIREQIN

-315 YDPNNKQNAT
+315 YDPNNKENAT
-325 LKEMLQEQ
+325 LKEALSKQNE
-333 SQPQQKPQPNNVRIN
+333 PKANHIRIN
-348 IQTSNANASRP
+348 IQTSNTGSTAHSSSLNANAS
-359 NFANQNANIAQ
+359 Q
-370 SSPSSNQA
+370 
-378 AANQTQNLAQNLSNA
+378 
-393 AQNSSQTAQNIAQNL
+393 
-408 NQSANPAQNAQN
+408 NPAQNASQ
-420 AQNQNSP
+420 
-427 QTSEQ
+427 
-432 NAQNQALNAR
+432 
-442 ENASLSQGQSS
+442 NASLSQNAIQNNSFSQNSTLTQEQNS
-453 FKNINLEQFKQAI
+453 FKNINLSQFKEAI
-466 ASDANTP
+466 SSEVNTP
-473 NLQGKISELARTL
+473 NLQGKITELARAL
-486 TSLKASLSP
+486 TSLKNTLSP
-495 ELASAKSTLDEIN
+495 ELASAKSALEEIK
-508 SLSRSAKAAAKS
+508 SLARSAKSAAKS
-520 INGIKANNA
+520 IGAIKPNNA

-549 STQNQAS
+549 STQNQSS

-591 WDELDS
+591 WDELNS
-597 SHLSFKRGNKD
+597 SNLSFKRGNKD

-617 FVKFGEISIVLGL
+617 FVKFGEIGIVLGL

-640 QTGNDGFKELILSET
+640 QTGNDGFKEIILSET

-677 GGKSVYEQFENID
+677 GGKSTYEQFEDID

>member
-8 QPIVDKEIRELERDK
+8 QPVVDKEIRELERDK
-23 RIKDGSQ
+23 RIKDVSQ
-30 RVTSTKDTATKDA
+30 RVTSTKDTTTKDA

-69 TNKLLSGLQSGEK
+69 TNKLLSGLKSGEQG
-82 APNLPR
+82 PNMPR
-88 LLQVAPNLASDVKE
+88 LLQVAPNLASDVRE
-102 LLKALEGNDKLSSF
+102 LLKALEGNEKLATF

-138 LKDSGIMLEAKIAQS
+138 IKDSGIMLEAKIAQS
-153 LSEQSLPSKIKELL
+153 LEAQSLPSKIKELL
-167 SQMKNTQNA
+167 SQMKNTQNQG
-176 ELKESF
+176 LKESF

-194 ITDLQTLLKE
+194 INDLETLLKE
-204 QKALTQ
+204 QKKLNQET
-210 KSINNSPF
+210 INNSPF

-239 NLGKNISPAKAAA
+239 NLGKNLSLKTAAN
-252 LLAKIEQS
+252 LLSRIESSIQ
-260 VANAQKSANSYNLNS
+260 NAQKSANNYNLNS

-325 LKEMLQEQ
+325 LKEALSKQNE
-333 SQPQQKPQPNNVRIN
+333 PKANHIRIN
-348 IQTSNANASRP
+348 IQTSNTGSTAHSSSL
-359 NFANQNANIAQ
+359 NAN
-370 SSPSSNQA
+370 
-378 AANQTQNLAQNLSNA
+378 
-393 AQNSSQTAQNIAQNL
+393 TAQ
-408 NQSANPAQNAQN
+408 
-420 AQNQNSP
+420 
-427 QTSEQ
+427 
-432 NAQNQALNAR
+432 
-442 ENASLSQGQSS
+442 NASLSQNASQNASLSQNASFSQNSTLTQEQNS
-453 FKNINLEQFKQAI
+453 FKNINLSQFKEAI
-466 ASDANTP
+466 SAEVNTP
-473 NLQGKISELARTL
+473 NLQGKITELARAL
-486 TSLKASLSP
+486 TSLKNTLSP
-495 ELASAKSTLDEIN
+495 ELASAKSALEEIK
-508 SLSRSAKAAAKS
+508 SLARSAKSASKS
-520 INGIKANNA
+520 IGAIKPNNA

-549 STQNQAS
+549 STQNQSS

-591 WDELDS
+591 WDELNS
-597 SHLSFKRGNKD
+597 SNLSFKRGNKD

-617 FVKFGEISIVLGL
+617 FVKFGEIGIVLGL

-640 QTGNDGFKELILSET
+640 QTGNDGFKEIILSET

-677 GGKSVYEQFENID
+677 GGKSAYEQFEDID

>member
-8 QPIVDKEIRELERDK
+8 QPVVDKEIRELERDK
-23 RIKDGSQ
+23 RIKDVSQ
-30 RVTSTKDTATKDA
+30 RVTSTKDTTTKDA

-69 TNKLLSGLQSGEK
+69 TNKLLSGLKSGEQG
-82 APNLPR
+82 PNMPR
-88 LLQVAPNLASDVKE
+88 LLQVAPNLASDVRE
-102 LLKALEGNDKLSSF
+102 LLKALDGNEKLATF

-138 LKDSGIMLEAKIAQS
+138 IKDSGIMLEAKIAQS
-153 LSEQSLPSKIKELL
+153 LEAQSLPSKIKELL
-167 SQMKNTQNA
+167 SQMKNTQNQG
-176 ELKESF
+176 LKESF

-194 ITDLQTLLKE
+194 INDLETLLKE
-204 QKALTQ
+204 QKKLNQET
-210 KSINNSPF
+210 INNSPF
-218 KALAKA
+218 KALDKA
-224 SDALENA
+224 SNALENA

-239 NLGKNISPAKAAA
+239 NLGKNLSLKTAAN
-252 LLAKIEQS
+252 LLSRIESSIQ
-260 VANAQKSANSYNLNS
+260 NAQKSANNYNLNS

-315 YDPNNKQNAT
+315 YDPNNKENAT
-325 LKEMLQEQ
+325 LKEALSKQNE
-333 SQPQQKPQPNNVRIN
+333 PKANHIRIN
-348 IQTSNANASRP
+348 IQTSNTGSTAHSSSLNANAS
-359 NFANQNANIAQ
+359 Q
-370 SSPSSNQA
+370 
-378 AANQTQNLAQNLSNA
+378 
-393 AQNSSQTAQNIAQNL
+393 
-408 NQSANPAQNAQN
+408 NPAQNASFSQ
-420 AQNQNSP
+420 
-427 QTSEQ
+427 
-432 NAQNQALNAR
+432 
-442 ENASLSQGQSS
+442 NASLSQNSTLTQEQNS
-453 FKNINLEQFKQAI
+453 FKNINLSQFKEAT
-466 ASDANTP
+466 SSEVNTP
-473 NLQGKISELARTL
+473 NLQGKITELARAL
-486 TSLKASLSP
+486 TSLKNTLSP
-495 ELASAKSTLDEIN
+495 ELASAKSALEEIK
-508 SLSRSAKAAAKS
+508 SLARSAKSAAKS
-520 INGIKANNA
+520 IGAIKPNNA

-549 STQNQAS
+549 STQNQSS

-591 WDELDS
+591 WDELNS
-597 SHLSFKRGNKD
+597 SNLSFKRGNKD

-617 FVKFGEISIVLGL
+617 FVKFGEIGIVLGL

-677 GGKSVYEQFENID
+677 GGKSAYEQFEDID

>member
-8 QPIVDKEIRELERDK
+8 QPLVDKEIRELERDK
-23 RIKDGSQ
+23 RIKDVSQ

-69 TNKLLSGLQSGEK
+69 TNKLLSGLKSGEQG
-82 APNLPR
+82 PNMPR
-88 LLQVAPNLASDVKE
+88 LLQVAPNLASDVRE
-102 LLKALEGNDKLSSF
+102 LLKALDGNEKLATF

-138 LKDSGIMLEAKIAQS
+138 IKDSGIMLEAKIAQS
-153 LSEQSLPSKIKELL
+153 LEAQSLPSQIKELL
-167 SQMKNTQNA
+167 SQMKNTQNQG
-176 ELKESF
+176 LKESF

-194 ITDLQTLLKE
+194 INDLETLLKE
-204 QKALTQ
+204 QKKLNQDT
-210 KSINNSPF
+210 INNSPF

-239 NLGKNISPAKAAA
+239 NLGKNLSLKTAAN
-252 LLAKIEQS
+252 LLSRIESSIQ
-260 VANAQKSANSYNLNS
+260 NAQKSANNYNLNS
-275 ATLKDARAIREQIN
+275 TTLKDARAIREQIN

-325 LKEMLQEQ
+325 LKEALSKQNE
-333 SQPQQKPQPNNVRIN
+333 PKANHIRIN
-348 IQTSNANASRP
+348 IQTSNTGSTAH
-359 NFANQNANIAQ
+359 
-370 SSPSSNQA
+370 SSS
-378 AANQTQNLAQNLSNA
+378 
-393 AQNSSQTAQNIAQNL
+393 L
-408 NQSANPAQNAQN
+408 NANPAQNASLSQN
-420 AQNQNSP
+420 ASQ
-427 QTSEQ
+427 
-432 NAQNQALNAR
+432 
-442 ENASLSQGQSS
+442 NASLSQNSSFSQNSTLTQEQNS
-453 FKNINLEQFKQAI
+453 FKNINLSQFKEAT
-466 ASDANTP
+466 SSEVNTP
-473 NLQGKISELARTL
+473 NLQGKITELARAL
-486 TSLKASLSP
+486 TSLKNTLSP
-495 ELASAKSTLDEIN
+495 ELASAKSALEEIK
-508 SLSRSAKAAAKS
+508 SLARLSKSAAKS
-520 INGIKANNA
+520 IGAIKPNNA

-549 STQNQAS
+549 STQNQSS

-591 WDELDS
+591 WDELNS
-597 SHLSFKRGNKD
+597 SNLSFKRGNKD

-617 FVKFGEISIVLGL
+617 FVKFGEIGIVLGL

-677 GGKSVYEQFENID
+677 GGKSAYEQFEDID

>member
-8 QPIVDKEIRELERDK
+8 QPVVDKEIRELERDK
-23 RIKDGSQ
+23 RIKDVSQ
-30 RVTSTKDTATKDA
+30 RVTSTKDTTTKDA

-69 TNKLLSGLQSGEK
+69 TNKLLSGLKSGEQG
-82 APNLPR
+82 PNMPR
-88 LLQVAPNLASDVKE
+88 LLQVAPNLASDVRE
-102 LLKALEGNDKLSSF
+102 LLKALDGNEKLATF

-138 LKDSGIMLEAKIAQS
+138 IKDSGIMLEAKIAQS
-153 LSEQSLPSKIKELL
+153 LEAQSLPSKIKELL
-167 SQMKNTQNA
+167 SQMKNTQNQG
-176 ELKESF
+176 LKESF

-194 ITDLQTLLKE
+194 INDLETLLKE
-204 QKALTQ
+204 QKKLNQET
-210 KSINNSPF
+210 INNSPF

-239 NLGKNISPAKAAA
+239 NLGKNLSLKTAAN
-252 LLAKIEQS
+252 LLSRIESSIQ
-260 VANAQKSANSYNLNS
+260 NAQKSANNYNLNS

-315 YDPNNKQNAT
+315 YDPNNKENAT
-325 LKEMLQEQ
+325 LKEALSKQNE
-333 SQPQQKPQPNNVRIN
+333 PKANHIRIN
-348 IQTSNANASRP
+348 IQTSNTGSTAHSSSLNANSAQNAS
-359 NFANQNANIAQ
+359 Q
-370 SSPSSNQA
+370 
-378 AANQTQNLAQNLSNA
+378 
-393 AQNSSQTAQNIAQNL
+393 
-408 NQSANPAQNAQN
+408 NPAQNASFS
-420 AQNQNSP
+420 QNSTLT
-427 QTSEQ
+427 QEQ
-432 NAQNQALNAR
+432 N
-442 ENASLSQGQSS
+442 S
-453 FKNINLEQFKQAI
+453 FKNINLSQFKEAI
-466 ASDANTP
+466 SSEANTP
-473 NLQGKISELARTL
+473 NLQGKITELARAL
-486 TSLKASLSP
+486 TSLKNTLSP
-495 ELASAKSTLDEIN
+495 ELASAKSALEEIK
-508 SLSRSAKAAAKS
+508 SLARSAKSAAKS
-520 INGIKANNA
+520 IGAIKPNNA

-549 STQNQAS
+549 STQNQSS

-591 WDELDS
+591 WDELNS
-597 SHLSFKRGNKD
+597 SNLSFKRGNKD

-617 FVKFGEISIVLGL
+617 FVKFGEIGIVLGL

-640 QTGNDGFKELILSET
+640 QTGNDGVKEIILSET

-677 GGKSVYEQFENID
+677 GGKSAYEQFEDID

>member
-8 QPIVDKEIRELERDK
+8 QPVVDKEIRELERDK
-23 RIKDGSQ
+23 RIKDVSQ

-69 TNKLLSGLQSGEK
+69 TNKLLSGLKSGEQG
-82 APNLPR
+82 PNMPR
-88 LLQVAPNLASDVKE
+88 LLQVAPNLASDVRE
-102 LLKALEGNDKLSSF
+102 LLKALEGNEKLATF

-138 LKDSGIMLEAKIAQS
+138 IKDSGIMLEAKIAQS
-153 LSEQSLPSKIKELL
+153 LEAQSLPSQIKELL
-167 SQMKNTQNA
+167 SQMKNTQNQG
-176 ELKESF
+176 LKESF

-194 ITDLQTLLKE
+194 INDLQTLLKE
-204 QKALTQ
+204 QKKLNQET
-210 KSINNSPF
+210 INNSPF
-218 KALAKA
+218 KALDKA
-224 SDALENA
+224 SNALENA

-239 NLGKNISPAKAAA
+239 NLGKNLSLKTAAN
-252 LLAKIEQS
+252 LLSRIESSIQ
-260 VANAQKSANSYNLNS
+260 NAQKSANNYNLNS

-315 YDPNNKQNAT
+315 YDPNNKENAT
-325 LKEMLQEQ
+325 LKEALNKQNE
-333 SQPQQKPQPNNVRIN
+333 PKANHIRIN
-348 IQTSNANASRP
+348 IQTSNTGSTAHSSSLNA
-359 NFANQNANIAQ
+359 
-370 SSPSSNQA
+370 
-378 AANQTQNLAQNLSNA
+378 NA
-393 AQNSSQTAQNIAQNL
+393 AQNASQ
-408 NQSANPAQNAQN
+408 NPAQNASFS
-420 AQNQNSP
+420 QNSTP
-427 QTSEQ
+427 TQEQ
-432 NAQNQALNAR
+432 N
-442 ENASLSQGQSS
+442 S
-453 FKNINLEQFKQAI
+453 FKNINLSQFKEAT
-466 ASDANTP
+466 SSEVNTP
-473 NLQGKISELARTL
+473 NLQGKITELARAL
-486 TSLKASLSP
+486 TSLKNTLSP
-495 ELASAKSTLDEIN
+495 ELASAKSALEEIK
-508 SLSRSAKAAAKS
+508 SLARSAKSAAKS
-520 INGIKANNA
+520 IGAIKPNNA

-549 STQNQAS
+549 STQNQSS

-591 WDELDS
+591 WDELNS
-597 SHLSFKRGNKD
+597 SNLSFKRGNKD

-617 FVKFGEISIVLGL
+617 FVKFGEIGIVLGL

-677 GGKSVYEQFENID
+677 GGKSAYEHYGDID

>member
-8 QPIVDKEIRELERDK
+8 QPVVDKEIRELERDK
-23 RIKDGSQ
+23 RIKDVSQ

-69 TNKLLSGLQSGEK
+69 TNKLLSGLKSGEQG
-82 APNLPR
+82 PNMPR
-88 LLQVAPNLASDVKE
+88 LLQVAPNLASDVRE
-102 LLKALEGNDKLSSF
+102 LLKALEGNEKLATF

-138 LKDSGIMLEAKIAQS
+138 IKDSGIMLEAKIAQS
-153 LSEQSLPSKIKELL
+153 LEAQSLPSKIKELL
-167 SQMKNTQNA
+167 SQMKNTQNQG
-176 ELKESF
+176 LKEGF

-194 ITDLQTLLKE
+194 INDLETLLKE
-204 QKALTQ
+204 QKKLNQET
-210 KSINNSPF
+210 INNSPF

-239 NLGKNISPAKAAA
+239 NLGKNLSLKTAAN
-252 LLAKIEQS
+252 LLSHIESSIQ
-260 VANAQKSANSYNLNS
+260 NAQKSANNYNLNS
-275 ATLKDARAIREQIN
+275 TTLKDARAIREQIN

-325 LKEMLQEQ
+325 LKEALSKQNE
-333 SQPQQKPQPNNVRIN
+333 PKANHIRIN
-348 IQTSNANASRP
+348 IQTSNTGSTAH
-359 NFANQNANIAQ
+359 
-370 SSPSSNQA
+370 SSS
-378 AANQTQNLAQNLSNA
+378 
-393 AQNSSQTAQNIAQNL
+393 L
-408 NQSANPAQNAQN
+408 NANPAQNSSFSQN
-420 AQNQNSP
+420 ASQ
-427 QTSEQ
+427 
-432 NAQNQALNAR
+432 
-442 ENASLSQGQSS
+442 NASLSQNASFSQNSTLTQEQNS
-453 FKNINLEQFKQAI
+453 FKNINLSQFKEAI
-466 ASDANTP
+466 SSEVNTP
-473 NLQGKISELARTL
+473 NLQGKITELARAL
-486 TSLKASLSP
+486 TSLKNTLSP
-495 ELASAKSTLDEIN
+495 ELASAKSALEEIK
-508 SLSRSAKAAAKS
+508 SLARLSKSAAKS
-520 INGIKANNA
+520 IGAIKPNNA

-549 STQNQAS
+549 STQNQSS

-591 WDELDS
+591 WDELNS
-597 SHLSFKRGNKD
+597 SNLSFKRGNKD

-617 FVKFGEISIVLGL
+617 FVKFGEIGIVLGL

-677 GGKSVYEQFENID
+677 GGKSAYEQFEDID

>member
-8 QPIVDKEIRELERDK
+8 QPVVDKEIRELERDK
-23 RIKDGSQ
+23 RIKDVSQ

-69 TNKLLSGLQSGEK
+69 TNKLLSGLKSGEQG
-82 APNLPR
+82 PNMPR
-88 LLQVAPNLASDVKE
+88 LLQVAPNLASDVRE
-102 LLKALEGNDKLSSF
+102 LLKALEGNEKLATF

-138 LKDSGIMLEAKIAQS
+138 IKDSGIMLEAKIAQS
-153 LSEQSLPSKIKELL
+153 LEAQSLPSKIKELL
-167 SQMKNTQNA
+167 SQMKNTQNQG
-176 ELKESF
+176 LKESF

-194 ITDLQTLLKE
+194 INDLETLLKE
-204 QKALTQ
+204 QKKLNQET
-210 KSINNSPF
+210 INNSPF
-218 KALAKA
+218 KALDKA
-224 SDALENA
+224 SNALENA

-239 NLGKNISPAKAAA
+239 NLGKNLSLKTAAN
-252 LLAKIEQS
+252 LLSRIESSIQ
-260 VANAQKSANSYNLNS
+260 NAQKSANNYNLNS

-325 LKEMLQEQ
+325 LKEALSKQNE
-333 SQPQQKPQPNNVRIN
+333 PKANHIRIN
-348 IQTSNANASRP
+348 IQTSNTGSTAHSSSLNANAS
-359 NFANQNANIAQ
+359 QN
-370 SSPSSNQA
+370 P
-378 AANQTQNLAQNLSNA
+378 
-393 AQNSSQTAQNIAQNL
+393 AQNSSFSQNTTL
-408 NQSANPAQNAQN
+408 SQNASFS
-420 AQNQNSP
+420 QNSTLT
-427 QTSEQ
+427 QEQ
-432 NAQNQALNAR
+432 N
-442 ENASLSQGQSS
+442 S
-453 FKNINLEQFKQAI
+453 FKNINLSQFKEAI
-466 ASDANTP
+466 SSEVNTP
-473 NLQGKISELARTL
+473 NLQGKITELARAL
-486 TSLKASLSP
+486 TSLKNTLSP
-495 ELASAKSTLDEIN
+495 ELASAKSALEEIK
-508 SLSRSAKAAAKS
+508 SLARSAKSAAKS
-520 INGIKANNA
+520 IGAIKPNNA

-549 STQNQAS
+549 STQNQSS

-591 WDELDS
+591 WDELNS
-597 SHLSFKRGNKD
+597 SNLSFKRGNKD

-617 FVKFGEISIVLGL
+617 FVKFGEIGIVLGL

-677 GGKSVYEQFENID
+677 GGKSAYEQFEDID